1 MKKEPLQSCTALF
14 CATTHINAT
23 LLRELFAEDYKK
35 MKKFNLQEW
44 LEFHKFASNLYAYPY
59 DEQLQIYNINRNA
72 TAVAPFEVWSN
83 MGLRIN
89 GGTRSM
95 TIYDK
100 NGMKKRLFDISQTNG
115 KDIKPWKY
123 NVSYNEY
130 IFDMLDKMYEKN
142 GSETRA
148 DRGEKTFHNN
158 IYDYVFES
166 VYSHPKSPTGQLST
180 ELCELI
186 AETVTYTV
194 CERLNVI
201 EEQYKYDF
209 SNFPVIDENAQ
220 ELVGTVAAVYVNAF
234 CRTAKQLVKT
244 VSLEEAQ
251 GRQAMR
257 QPIVSDDISDFEQKV
272 TVEETTVTDSADIE
286 TENDI
291 SEKEDDRYVVEPD
304 NTVEPEPDYNEF
316 VDVPEKAERLAL
328 TAEQQETVLKQIFQA
343 EYKKVNKQN
352 VVTFYSNNNK
362 ARALIRYT
370 YAVYKGS
377 HAIKIDD
384 LPDVAKWS
392 ATQKGI
398 VLSDSNG
405 AEIDSID
412 WHPSCYV
419 LRELINSD
427 SYIVERTSEI
437 EKTPE
442 AEKETEKYRGN
453 IISASTMKQQR
464 LYSKFVKLFPDFLT
478 DYKYLKFESDL
489 GFMTLS
495 LDKIGS
501 NSVAMAHYYEQ
512 NGDLMVDP
520 EIVFDIDSKNKTL
533 TAVSYQQDGMGIYK
547 TYEQD
552 SDEQDNCNSFVDT
565 WFNNISTQAYRPVR
579 AINLHGKEIT
589 FANVLSMD
597 KNESEDNIKPI
608 SATLIVNIYGG
619 PGAGKSTTALQ
630 LVAELKKLGYHADY
644 VSEVAKEL
652 VYAKDFEHLDGTL
665 KNQSKILSE
674 QKRRLDIMLDN
685 VDVVVTDSPLLLNTV
700 YLKENAPEYIESV
713 FSQYENYNNYNVVVE
728 RDLSVEFEQAGR
740 IHNLEESI
748 KKDGEIN
755 TLLDSHNIDY
765 QRFDRNNLT
774 GILDGIISKINDIKI
789 NESITADNTED
800 EDNTIVISENGV
812 SREYIIEQKRDNIV
826 NVVDKESGEYAVEV
840 DLENRV
846 AVKFISSFSDN
857 QKNQFIEYFKDYDA
871 VYNEESFIQSTAK
884 ALLLGAE
891 TDDDYVII
899 KHIEMI
905 DNDPDNVKEVND
917 ISSEKSF
924 AEQVDEALGGV
935 LPFYTS
941 LKVCDTPQ
949 ILLDVGCEQLP
960 MLYTQKHLKNAILPP
975 DEKNHRHGLEIEQI
989 KRLPELLSYPVMI
1002 IDSPNRKDS
1011 IIVVTSE
1018 VDKSDNPIIAS
1029 IKPNGKGRYEVE
1041 NVSSNF
1047 ITSVYG
1053 RNNFSEYLRR
1063 IVQSDN
1069 LLFCDKQKSQAMFE
1083 RWGEQYSEL
1092 TNNLDFNIII
1102 HQSRNI
1108 VKGMQKE
1115 NNAEQLSFFENSTL
1129 EDTEVEIPFAVG
1141 DEIDYGE
1148 RHYTISKIDKEK
1160 NTVTL
1165 LDYNTGWYPI
1175 SHDEDLSVVIA
1186 EFEAVRE
1193 KEIVESEALAT
1204 KPNNFV
1210 KIDDEGSVD
1219 NGSLSGNFVITDE
1232 QLGVGGPKQ
1241 KFNRNVT
1248 AIQLLKK
1255 IEEENRNITKD
1266 EQQVLSEYVGWGGIP
1281 EAFDKNNSSWS
1292 QEYEQLKNLLT
1303 EEEYQ
1308 NALGSVLNAH
1318 YTQPVVINA
1327 MYTALSELGF
1337 SGGKILEPAAGV
1349 GNFIGCAPENIA
1361 DRSFFTAVEI
1371 DSISGRIAKQLYPES
1386 EVQVCGYENAK
1397 LRAGTFDV
1405 AVGNVPF
1412 GDYSVVDKKYNRDHA
1427 MIHDYFFLKTLEMV
1441 RPNGVIAFITSKGT
1455 MDKQSSKIRKQIDE
1469 KAEFIGAIRLP
1480 NTAFK
1485 ANAGTTVVSDII
1497 FLKKRSFPQTKLSE
1511 WVDTAYNKDGQ
1522 RINQYFINHPEMI
1535 CGELMIKSGP
1545 YGPEMTVDPFSDKSL
1560 KDALSECVENLV
1572 NNTDV
1577 RYTQLS
1583 LRPVAAEADD
1593 TQKQEETLPAPEN
1606 IPDGFYV
1613 SINDNIY
1620 KRNGSVLVEAKRK
1633 SGKAFTEREKGML
1646 TLAIDLARDLRYAV
1660 NIQNTDISDEDYE
1673 KIRISLESKYNYFSI
1688 KYGKITDPNNKL
1700 VYNTLRYVRDDNL
1713 DFLKSIETPKFEKSD
1728 ILLKRTIRPTIKIT
1742 HCDTVEDGFQATL
1755 AEYGYIDL
1763 NHISKITGYKVDECI
1778 NRLNGILMYRD
1789 PDALFSADIKP
1800 ADGWLTADEYL
1811 SGNVVEKLRKAK
1823 LLSSRFPELKVNV
1836 EALEKVQPE
1845 KIKAVDILA
1854 QIGSSWIPEKYIEQF
1869 VEEVFGI
1876 GTVVE
1881 HNTATANW
1889 KLSNKVNGNYHSAT
1903 STEYGT
1909 ADINAMYILEN
1920 SLNLRDSTVWRDK
1933 RDELGHLVYDDKGN
1947 KVREKDVEK
1956 TIAANHKSE
1965 KIKEKFKEWVWT
1977 DAYRTQDLENIY
1989 NAKYNTERART
2000 YDGSHLFFAGM
2011 TSSIQL
2017 ANHQKNAVARVLY
2030 GGNTLLAHVVG
2041 AGKTFEMTAAA
2052 MEMRRIGAANKPL
2065 FIVPNHLI
2073 GQWGKEF
2080 LTLYP
2085 DANILL
2091 ATSEDFEKSRRKAF
2105 VNRIATGDYDAVI
2118 MGYSTFAKISI
2129 SPEKRKEYYQQQIDE
2144 LIDII
2149 QSSDDDDDLSVKDA
2163 QKKKKQLETRLKNLE
2178 YDTEQ
2183 DDNIYFENLGVDALF
2198 VDEAHNFKNL
2208 SINTKLSRIAGIQTT
2223 ESKRSED
2230 LLLKIQYIKEK
2241 QNGLDRGIVFATGTP
2256 ISNSLT
2262 EMYIMKRYLEP
2273 DYLREKG
2280 LQHFDSWVAD
2290 FAEVTT
2296 NIELSPTGNSWRAK
2310 KRCSTF
2316 KNLPELMNIYRR
2328 VADIQTAETLKLPVP
2343 KLKNGKYTIC
2353 LTKPSEEQKQ
2363 FIFDCGERAEEV
2375 HQKRVDPSK
2384 DNMLKITNDGKM
2396 CALDMR
2402 LVDPTVEDNPDS
2414 KVNMAVNNIFNK
2426 WEETREDSLTQVVF
2440 LDRSTPSKGFNLY
2453 DDIKSKLIALGIPE
2467 EEIKFIHD
2475 AKNDKEKVKLFEDV
2489 NEGRVRILIGST
2501 EKMGAGTNIQK
2512 KLCALHHIDVPWRPS
2527 DIEQREGR
2535 ILRQGNDCKEVEI
2548 FRYAT
2553 EGTFDSY
2560 SWQTI
2565 EYKQKFISQVMTN
2578 KPLGRSIDDV
2588 DEAALNYAEIKSL
2601 ATGDPRIKRQLE
2613 LSTQVDN
2620 LRREKAEFE
2629 ADRMKA
2635 REEITFTIP
2644 TQIKRAE
2651 KFIEIF
2657 DNAVEY
2663 SKQYPRSENFCVEIV
2678 DNKITDREEAGKAVK
2693 ALRKVGGE
2701 EPIDVCDYRGF
2712 KIQIQYSSLG
2722 GYGSF
2727 KTIVSHE
2734 NATLFTSLGVSNT
2747 DVFDNIDNAIDV
2759 DMPQL
2764 LSKHKDELEI
2774 AQKNMQKSKEI
2785 AEREFPKLKEYQEKR
2800 EELNK
2805 LTSEIGLNDNSGD
2818 MDIVFKQD
2826 AVTSVIDKS
2835 YIRDNS
2841 GTIIAKYTYSVPE
2854 SFVER
2859 LYNDDD
2865 SLSLEYGNLS
2875 EYVKSIHGDN
2885 RFYEKSKKARKIV
2898 DDDIPAVDDTLL
2910 LTLKQ
2915 CRAIVLEEDS
2925 EFLTLQGVKS
2935 NGEHIKVGTFDY
2947 DYQTYQTLSSV
2958 GKIYSEKLG
2967 IPFGDEDIA
2976 TSRSRGI

>member
-1 MKKEPLQSCTALF
+1 
-14 CATTHINAT
+14 
-23 LLRELFAEDYKK
+23 

-83 MGLRIN
+83 IGLRIN

-100 NGMKKRLFDISQTNG
+100 NGIKKHLFDVSQTNG

-209 SNFPVIDENAQ
+209 SNFPVINENAQ
-220 ELVGTVAAVYVNAF
+220 ELVGTVAAVYVNVF

-257 QPIVSDDISDFEQKV
+257 KPIVNDDISEFEQKV
-272 TVEETTVTDSADIE
+272 TVEETTVTDNADIE

-304 NTVEPEPDYNEF
+304 DTVEPEPDYNEF
-316 VDVPEKAERLAL
+316 VEVPEKAERLTL

-343 EYKKVNKQN
+343 DYKKVNKQA
-352 VVTFYSNNNK
+352 VIKFYNINK
-362 ARALIRYT
+362 SAKVLMRYT

-377 HAIKIDD
+377 HPIELAEM
-384 LPDVAKWS
+384 PDVVKWS
-392 ATQKGI
+392 ATSKG
-398 VLSDSNG
+398 VVFADANG
-405 AEIDSID
+405 AELYCVN
-412 WHPSCYV
+412 WRTACGYV
-419 LRELINSD
+419 KQLIRDNEYAISNT
-427 SYIVERTSEI
+427 IEATSEK
-437 EKTPE
+437 E
-442 AEKETEKYRGN
+442 EKETEKYRGN

-464 LYSKFVKLFPDFLT
+464 LYSKFVELFPDFLT
-478 DYKYLKFESDL
+478 DYKYLKLESDL

-547 TYEQD
+547 TYEPD

-565 WFNNISTQAYRPVR
+565 WFNNISTQAYKPVR
-579 AINLHGKEIT
+579 AINIHEKEIT

-597 KNESEDNIKPI
+597 KNES
-608 SATLIVNIYGG
+608 
-619 PGAGKSTTALQ
+619 
-630 LVAELKKLGYHADY
+630 
-644 VSEVAKEL
+644 
-652 VYAKDFEHLDGTL
+652 
-665 KNQSKILSE
+665 
-674 QKRRLDIMLDN
+674 
-685 VDVVVTDSPLLLNTV
+685 
-700 YLKENAPEYIESV
+700 
-713 FSQYENYNNYNVVVE
+713 
-728 RDLSVEFEQAGR
+728 
-740 IHNLEESI
+740 
-748 KKDGEIN
+748 
-755 TLLDSHNIDY
+755 
-765 QRFDRNNLT
+765 
-774 GILDGIISKINDIKI
+774 
-789 NESITADNTED
+789 

-826 NVVDKESGEYAVEV
+826 NVVEKESGEYAVEV

-857 QKNQFIEYFKDYDA
+857 QKNQFFEYFKDYDA
-871 VYNEESFIQSTAK
+871 VYNKESFIQSTAK

-905 DNDPDNVKEVND
+905 DNDPDNIKVVDDNG
-917 ISSEKSF
+917 SEKSF

-975 DEKNHRHGLEIEQI
+975 DERNHRHGLEIEQI

-1053 RNNFSEYLRR
+1053 RNNFPEFFRR

-1108 VKGMQKE
+1108 VKGMQQE

-1175 SHDEDLSVVIA
+1175 SHDEDLSMVIA

-1210 KIDDEGSVD
+1210 KIDDEGSV
-1219 NGSLSGNFVITDE
+1219 NSGSLSENFVITDE
-1232 QLGVGGPKQ
+1232 QLGIGGPKQ

-1308 NALGSVLNAH
+1308 NAIGSVLNAH

-1511 WVDTAYNKDGQ
+1511 WVDTAYNEDGQ

-1535 CGELMIKSGP
+1535 CGELKIKSGP

-1593 TQKQEETLPAPEN
+1593 TQKQEEALPAPEN

-1646 TLAIDLARDLRYAV
+1646 TLAIDLAKDLRYAV

-1673 KIRISLESKYNYFSI
+1673 KIRISLESKYNYFSV

-1728 ILLKRTIRPTIKIT
+1728 ILLKRTIRPSIKIT

-1789 PDALFSADIKP
+1789 PDEFFYADIKP
-1800 ADGWLTADEYL
+1800 TDGWLTADEYL

-1889 KLSNKVNGNYHSAT
+1889 KLSNKVNGNYHSST

-1956 TIAANHKSE
+1956 TIAANHKAE
-1965 KIKEKFKEWVWT
+1965 KIKETFKEWVWT

-1989 NAKYNTERART
+1989 NSKYNTERART

-2011 TSSIQL
+2011 TSSIEL
-2017 ANHQKNAVARVLY
+2017 ADHQKNAVARVLY

-2149 QSSDDDDDLSVKDA
+2149 QSSDDDDNLSVKDA

-2178 YDTEQ
+2178 FDTEQ

-2262 EMYIMKRYLEP
+2262 EMYVMKKYLEP

-2316 KNLPELMNIYRR
+2316 KNLPELMSIYRR

-2353 LTKPSEEQKQ
+2353 LTKPSEEQKL

-2426 WEETREDSLTQVVF
+2426 WEETKDDSLTQVVF

-2453 DDIKSKLIALGIPE
+2453 DDIKSKLIALGVPE

-2535 ILRQGNDCKEVEI
+2535 ILRQENDCKEVEI

-2629 ADRMKA
+2629 ADRMRA

-2764 LSKHKDELEI
+2764 LSIHKEELEI

-2841 GTIIAKYTYSVPE
+2841 GTIIAKFTYSVPE
-2854 SFVER
+2854 SYIEKI
-2859 LYNDDD
+2859 YNDDD
-2865 SLSLEYGNLS
+2865 NLSLEYGSLQ
-2875 EYVKSIHGDN
+2875 EYVKSVQGDN

-2898 DDDIPAVDDTLL
+2898 DDDIPAVDDTMF

-2925 EFLTLQGVKS
+2925 ELLTLQGVKS

-2958 GKIYSEKLG
+2958 GKLYSEKLG

-2976 TSRSRGI
+2976 ASRNRGI

>member
-1 MKKEPLQSCTALF
+1 
-14 CATTHINAT
+14 
-23 LLRELFAEDYKK
+23 

-83 MGLRIN
+83 IGLRIN

-100 NGMKKRLFDISQTNG
+100 NGIKKHLFDVSQTNG

-209 SNFPVIDENAQ
+209 SNFSVINENAQ
-220 ELVGTVAAVYVNAF
+220 ELVGTVAAVYVNVF

-257 QPIVSDDISDFEQKV
+257 KPIVNDDISEFEQKV
-272 TVEETTVTDSADIE
+272 TVEETTVTDNADIE

-304 NTVEPEPDYNEF
+304 DTVEPEPDYNEF
-316 VDVPEKAERLAL
+316 VEVPEKAEHLTL

-343 EYKKVNKQN
+343 DYKKVNKQA
-352 VVTFYSNNNK
+352 VIKFYNINK
-362 ARALIRYT
+362 SAKVLMRYT

-377 HAIKIDD
+377 HPIELAEM
-384 LPDVAKWS
+384 PDVVKWS
-392 ATQKGI
+392 ATSKG
-398 VLSDSNG
+398 VVFADANG
-405 AEIDSID
+405 AELYCVN
-412 WHPSCYV
+412 WRTACGYV
-419 LRELINSD
+419 KQLIRDNEYAISNT
-427 SYIVERTSEI
+427 IEATSEK
-437 EKTPE
+437 E
-442 AEKETEKYRGN
+442 EKETEKYRGN

-464 LYSKFVKLFPDFLT
+464 LYSKFVELFPDFLT
-478 DYKYLKFESDL
+478 DYKYLKLESDL

-547 TYEQD
+547 TYEPD

-565 WFNNISTQAYRPVR
+565 WFNNISTQAYKPVR
-579 AINLHGKEIT
+579 AINIHGKEIT
-589 FANVLSMD
+589 FANVLPMD
-597 KNESEDNIKPI
+597 KNES
-608 SATLIVNIYGG
+608 
-619 PGAGKSTTALQ
+619 
-630 LVAELKKLGYHADY
+630 
-644 VSEVAKEL
+644 
-652 VYAKDFEHLDGTL
+652 
-665 KNQSKILSE
+665 
-674 QKRRLDIMLDN
+674 
-685 VDVVVTDSPLLLNTV
+685 
-700 YLKENAPEYIESV
+700 
-713 FSQYENYNNYNVVVE
+713 
-728 RDLSVEFEQAGR
+728 
-740 IHNLEESI
+740 
-748 KKDGEIN
+748 
-755 TLLDSHNIDY
+755 
-765 QRFDRNNLT
+765 
-774 GILDGIISKINDIKI
+774 
-789 NESITADNTED
+789 

-826 NVVDKESGEYAVEV
+826 NVVEKESGEYAVEV

-857 QKNQFIEYFKDYDA
+857 QKNQFFEYFKDYDA
-871 VYNEESFIQSTAK
+871 VYNKESFIQSTAK

-905 DNDPDNVKEVND
+905 DNDPDNIKVVDDNG
-917 ISSEKSF
+917 SEKSF
-924 AEQVDEALGGV
+924 AEQFDEALGGV

-989 KRLPELLSYPVMI
+989 KRLPELLSHPVMI

-1029 IKPNGKGRYEVE
+1029 IKPNGEGRYEVE

-1053 RNNFSEYLRR
+1053 RNNFSEYFRR

-1108 VKGMQKE
+1108 VKGMQQE

-1175 SHDEDLSVVIA
+1175 SYDEDLSMVIA

-1210 KIDDEGSVD
+1210 KIDDEGSV
-1219 NGSLSGNFVITDE
+1219 NSGSLSENFVITDE
-1232 QLGVGGPKQ
+1232 QLGIGGPKQ

-1308 NALGSVLNAH
+1308 NAIGSVLNAH

-1485 ANAGTTVVSDII
+1485 ATAGTTVVSDII

-1511 WVDTAYNKDGQ
+1511 WVDTAYNEDGQ

-1535 CGELMIKSGP
+1535 CGELKIKSGP

-1593 TQKQEETLPAPEN
+1593 TQKQEEALPAPEN

-1646 TLAIDLARDLRYAV
+1646 TLAIDLAKDLRYAV

-1673 KIRISLESKYNYFSI
+1673 KIRISLESKYNYFSV

-1728 ILLKRTIRPTIKIT
+1728 ILLKRTIRPSIKIT

-1789 PDALFSADIKP
+1789 PDEFFSADIKP
-1800 ADGWLTADEYL
+1800 TDGWLTADEYL

-1889 KLSNKVNGNYHSAT
+1889 KLSNKVNGNYHSST

-1909 ADINAMYILEN
+1909 VDINAMYILEN

-1956 TIAANHKSE
+1956 TIAANHKAE
-1965 KIKEKFKEWVWT
+1965 KIKETFKEWVWT

-2017 ANHQKNAVARVLY
+2017 ADHQKNAVARVLY

-2149 QSSDDDDDLSVKDA
+2149 QSSDDDDNLSVKDA

-2262 EMYIMKRYLEP
+2262 EMYVMKKYLEP

-2316 KNLPELMNIYRR
+2316 KNLPELMSIYRR

-2353 LTKPSEEQKQ
+2353 LTKPSEEQKL

-2426 WEETREDSLTQVVF
+2426 WEETKDDSLTQVVF

-2453 DDIKSKLIALGIPE
+2453 DDIKSKLIALGVPE

-2629 ADRMKA
+2629 ADRMRA

-2764 LSKHKDELEI
+2764 LSIHKEELEI

-2841 GTIIAKYTYSVPE
+2841 GTIIAKFTYSVPE
-2854 SFVER
+2854 SYIEKI
-2859 LYNDDD
+2859 YNDDD
-2865 SLSLEYGNLS
+2865 NLSLEYGSLQ
-2875 EYVKSIHGDN
+2875 EYVKSVQGDN

-2898 DDDIPAVDDTLL
+2898 DDDIPAVDDTMF

-2925 EFLTLQGVKS
+2925 ELLTLQGVKS

-2958 GKIYSEKLG
+2958 GKLYSEKLG

-2976 TSRSRGI
+2976 ASRNRGI

>member
-1 MKKEPLQSCTALF
+1 
-14 CATTHINAT
+14 
-23 LLRELFAEDYKK
+23 

-83 MGLRIN
+83 IGLRIN

-100 NGMKKRLFDISQTNG
+100 NGIKKYLFDVSQTNG

-209 SNFPVIDENAQ
+209 SNFPVINENAQ
-220 ELVGTVAAVYVNAF
+220 ELVGTVAAVYVNVF

-257 QPIVSDDISDFEQKV
+257 KPIVNDDISEFEQKV
-272 TVEETTVTDSADIE
+272 TVEETTVTDNADIE

-304 NTVEPEPDYNEF
+304 DTVEPEPDYNEF
-316 VDVPEKAERLAL
+316 VEVPEKAERLTL

-343 EYKKVNKQN
+343 DYKKVNKQA
-352 VVTFYSNNNK
+352 VIKFYNINK
-362 ARALIRYT
+362 SAKVLMRYT

-377 HAIKIDD
+377 HPIEIAEM
-384 LPDVAKWS
+384 PDVVKWS
-392 ATQKGI
+392 ATSKG
-398 VLSDSNG
+398 VVFADANG
-405 AEIDSID
+405 AELYCVN
-412 WHPSCYV
+412 WRTACGYV
-419 LRELINSD
+419 KQLIRDND
-427 SYIVERTSEI
+427 IEATSEK
-437 EKTPE
+437 E
-442 AEKETEKYRGN
+442 EKETEKYRGN

-464 LYSKFVKLFPDFLT
+464 LYSKFVELFPDFLT
-478 DYKYLKFESDL
+478 DYKYLKLESDL

-533 TAVSYQQDGMGIYK
+533 TAISYQQDGMSIYK
-547 TYEQD
+547 TYEPD

-565 WFNNISTQAYRPVR
+565 WFNNISTQAYRPVK
-579 AINLHGKEIT
+579 AINIHGKEIT

-597 KNESEDNIKPI
+597 KNEN
-608 SATLIVNIYGG
+608 
-619 PGAGKSTTALQ
+619 
-630 LVAELKKLGYHADY
+630 
-644 VSEVAKEL
+644 
-652 VYAKDFEHLDGTL
+652 
-665 KNQSKILSE
+665 
-674 QKRRLDIMLDN
+674 
-685 VDVVVTDSPLLLNTV
+685 
-700 YLKENAPEYIESV
+700 
-713 FSQYENYNNYNVVVE
+713 
-728 RDLSVEFEQAGR
+728 
-740 IHNLEESI
+740 
-748 KKDGEIN
+748 
-755 TLLDSHNIDY
+755 
-765 QRFDRNNLT
+765 
-774 GILDGIISKINDIKI
+774 
-789 NESITADNTED
+789 

-857 QKNQFIEYFKDYDA
+857 QKNQFFECFKDYDA
-871 VYNEESFIQSTAK
+871 VYNKESFIQSTAK

-905 DNDPDNVKEVND
+905 DNDPDNIKVVDDNG
-917 ISSEKSF
+917 SEKSF
-924 AEQVDEALGGV
+924 AEQVDDVFAGNANR
-935 LPFYTS
+935 YND

-960 MLYTQKHLKNAILPP
+960 MFYTQKHLKEAIKQ
-975 DEKNHRHGLEIEQI
+975 KNGHTHAHGLTVEQLKLI
-989 KRLPELLSYPVMI
+989 PKLLQEPVMI
-1002 IDSPNRKDS
+1002 MDSVSKSDS
-1011 IIVVTSE
+1011 IVAITSE
-1018 VDKSDNPIIAS
+1018 VDSDKAPIIVS
-1029 IKPNGKGRYEVE
+1029 IKPNGNGKYEMKTLD
-1041 NVSSNF
+1041 SNF
-1047 ITSVYG
+1047 ITSIYG
-1053 RNNFSEYLRR
+1053 RDNFGNFVER
-1063 IVQSDN
+1063 VTKSDN
-1069 LLFCDKQKSQAMFE
+1069 VLYYNKEKSQ
-1083 RWGEQYSEL
+1083 EL
-1092 TNNLDFNIII
+1092 FSVLGLQSSQGLNALDSNVII

-1108 VKGMQKE
+1108 VKGMQQE

-1175 SHDEDLSVVIA
+1175 SHDEDLSMVIA

-1210 KIDDEGSVD
+1210 KIDDEGSV
-1219 NGSLSGNFVITDE
+1219 NSGSLSENFVITDE
-1232 QLGVGGPKQ
+1232 QLGIGGPKQ

-1308 NALGSVLNAH
+1308 NAIGSVLNAH

-1327 MYTALSELGF
+1327 MYTVLSELGF

-1511 WVDTAYNKDGQ
+1511 WVDTAYNEDGQ

-1535 CGELMIKSGP
+1535 CGELKIKSGP

-1583 LRPVAAEADD
+1583 LRPIAAEADD
-1593 TQKQEETLPAPEN
+1593 TQKQEEVLPAPEN

-1646 TLAIDLARDLRYAV
+1646 TLAIDLAKDLRYAV

-1673 KIRISLESKYNYFSI
+1673 KIRINLESKYNYFSV

-1728 ILLKRTIRPTIKIT
+1728 ILLKRTIRPSIKIT

-1789 PDALFSADIKP
+1789 PDEFFSADIKP
-1800 ADGWLTADEYL
+1800 TDGWLTADEYL

-1889 KLSNKVNGNYHSAT
+1889 KLSNKVNGNYHSST

-1956 TIAANHKSE
+1956 TIAANHKAE
-1965 KIKEKFKEWVWT
+1965 KIKETFKEWVWT

-1989 NAKYNTERART
+1989 NSKYNTERART

-2011 TSSIQL
+2011 TSSIEL
-2017 ANHQKNAVARVLY
+2017 ADHQKNAVARVLY

-2149 QSSDDDDDLSVKDA
+2149 QSSDDDDNLSVKDA

-2262 EMYIMKRYLEP
+2262 EMYVMKKYLEP

-2316 KNLPELMNIYRR
+2316 KNLPELMSIYRR

-2353 LTKPSEEQKQ
+2353 LTKPSEEQKL

-2426 WEETREDSLTQVVF
+2426 WEETKDDSLTQVVF

-2453 DDIKSKLIALGIPE
+2453 DDIKSKLIALGVPE

-2489 NEGRVRILIGST
+2489 NEGRVRIFIGST

-2629 ADRMKA
+2629 ADRMRA

-2764 LSKHKDELEI
+2764 LSIHKEELEI

-2841 GTIIAKYTYSVPE
+2841 GTIIAKFTYSVPE
-2854 SFVER
+2854 SYIEKI
-2859 LYNDDD
+2859 YNDDD
-2865 SLSLEYGNLS
+2865 NLSLEYGSLQ
-2875 EYVKSIHGDN
+2875 EYVKSVQGDN

-2898 DDDIPAVDDTLL
+2898 DDDIPAVDDTMF

-2925 EFLTLQGVKS
+2925 ELLTLQGVKS

-2958 GKIYSEKLG
+2958 GKLYSEKLG

-2976 TSRSRGI
+2976 ASRNRGI

>member
-1 MKKEPLQSCTALF
+1 
-14 CATTHINAT
+14 
-23 LLRELFAEDYKK
+23 

-83 MGLRIN
+83 IGLRIN

-100 NGMKKRLFDISQTNG
+100 NGIKKHLFDVSQTNG

-209 SNFPVIDENAQ
+209 SNFPVINENAQ
-220 ELVGTVAAVYVNAF
+220 ELVGTVAAVYVNVF

-257 QPIVSDDISDFEQKV
+257 KPIVNDDISEFEQKV
-272 TVEETTVTDSADIE
+272 TVEETTVTDNADIE

-304 NTVEPEPDYNEF
+304 DTVEPEPDYNEF
-316 VDVPEKAERLAL
+316 VEVPEKAERLTL

-343 EYKKVNKQN
+343 DYKKVNKQA
-352 VVTFYSNNNK
+352 VIKFYNINK
-362 ARALIRYT
+362 SAKVLMRYT

-377 HAIKIDD
+377 HPIELAEM
-384 LPDVAKWS
+384 PDVVKWS
-392 ATQKGI
+392 ATSKG
-398 VLSDSNG
+398 VVFADANG
-405 AEIDSID
+405 AELYCVN
-412 WHPSCYV
+412 WRTACGYV
-419 LRELINSD
+419 KQLIRDNEYAISNT
-427 SYIVERTSEI
+427 IEATSEK
-437 EKTPE
+437 E
-442 AEKETEKYRGN
+442 EKETEKYRGN

-464 LYSKFVKLFPDFLT
+464 LYSKFVELFPDFLT
-478 DYKYLKFESDL
+478 NYKYLKLESNL

-501 NSVAMAHYYEQ
+501 NSVAMAHYYDQ

-533 TAVSYQQDGMGIYK
+533 TAISYQQDGMSIYK
-547 TYEQD
+547 TYEPD

-565 WFNNISTQAYRPVR
+565 WFNNISTQAYRPVK
-579 AINLHGKEIT
+579 AINIHGKEIT

-597 KNESEDNIKPI
+597 KNEN
-608 SATLIVNIYGG
+608 
-619 PGAGKSTTALQ
+619 
-630 LVAELKKLGYHADY
+630 
-644 VSEVAKEL
+644 
-652 VYAKDFEHLDGTL
+652 
-665 KNQSKILSE
+665 
-674 QKRRLDIMLDN
+674 
-685 VDVVVTDSPLLLNTV
+685 
-700 YLKENAPEYIESV
+700 
-713 FSQYENYNNYNVVVE
+713 
-728 RDLSVEFEQAGR
+728 
-740 IHNLEESI
+740 
-748 KKDGEIN
+748 
-755 TLLDSHNIDY
+755 
-765 QRFDRNNLT
+765 
-774 GILDGIISKINDIKI
+774 
-789 NESITADNTED
+789 

-826 NVVDKESGEYAVEV
+826 NVIDKESGEYAVEV

-857 QKNQFIEYFKDYDA
+857 QKNQFFDYLKDYDA
-871 VYNEESFIQSTAK
+871 VYNKESFIQSTAK

-924 AEQVDEALGGV
+924 AEQVDDV
-935 LPFYTS
+935 LAGNANRYND

-960 MLYTQKHLKNAILPP
+960 MLYTQKHLKKVVQPKDL
-975 DEKNHRHGLEIEQI
+975 EKHTHGLTTEQI
-989 KRLPELLSYPVMI
+989 KKLPEWLADPVMI
-1002 IDSPNRKDS
+1002 YDSLSRQDS
-1011 IIVVTSE
+1011 LVVVTSE
-1018 VDKSDNPIIAS
+1018 IDIDNDPIIVS
-1029 IKPNGKGRYEVE
+1029 VRPSGNGNYNLRRV
-1041 NVSSNF
+1041 NSNF

-1053 RNNFSEYLRR
+1053 RENFDRHLELEL
-1063 IVQSDN
+1063 QADN
-1069 LLFCDKQKSQAMFE
+1069 ILYINKQKSQ
-1083 RWGEQYSEL
+1083 EL
-1092 TNNLDFNIII
+1092 FSVLRLQFSQGLNALDSNVII

-1108 VKGMQKE
+1108 VKGMQQE

-1175 SHDEDLSVVIA
+1175 SHDEDLSMVIA

-1210 KIDDEGSVD
+1210 KIDDEGSV
-1219 NGSLSGNFVITDE
+1219 NSGSLSENFVITDE

-1308 NALGSVLNAH
+1308 NAIGSVLNAH

-1412 GDYSVVDKKYNRDHA
+1412 GDYSVVDKKYNHDHA

-1511 WVDTAYNKDGQ
+1511 WVDTGYNEDGQ

-1535 CGELMIKSGP
+1535 CGELKIKSGP

-1583 LRPVAAEADD
+1583 LKPVAAEADD
-1593 TQKQEETLPAPEN
+1593 TQKQEEALPAPEN

-1646 TLAIDLARDLRYAV
+1646 TLAIDLAKDLRYAV

-1673 KIRISLESKYNYFSI
+1673 KIRINLESKYNYFSV

-1728 ILLKRTIRPTIKIT
+1728 ILLKRTIRPSIKIT

-1789 PDALFSADIKP
+1789 PDELFSAEIKST
-1800 ADGWLTADEYL
+1800 DGWLTADEYL

-1889 KLSNKVNGNYHSAT
+1889 KLSNKVNGNYHSST

-1956 TIAANHKSE
+1956 TIAANHKAE
-1965 KIKEKFKEWVWT
+1965 KIKETFKEWVWT

-2011 TSSIQL
+2011 TSSIEL
-2017 ANHQKNAVARVLY
+2017 ADHQKNAVARVLY

-2149 QSSDDDDDLSVKDA
+2149 QSSYDDDNLSVKDA

-2178 YDTEQ
+2178 FDTEQ

-2262 EMYIMKRYLEP
+2262 EMYVMKKYLEP

-2316 KNLPELMNIYRR
+2316 KNLPELMSIYRR

-2353 LTKPSEEQKQ
+2353 LTKPSEEQKL

-2426 WEETREDSLTQVVF
+2426 WEETKDDSLTQVVF

-2663 SKQYPRSENFCVEIV
+2663 SKQYPRSENFCIEIV

-2764 LSKHKDELEI
+2764 LSKHKEELEI
-2774 AQKNMQKSKEI
+2774 AQKNMQKSKER

-2800 EELNK
+2800 EELNQ

-2841 GTIIAKYTYSVPE
+2841 GTIIAKFTYSVPE
-2854 SFVER
+2854 SYIEKI
-2859 LYNDDD
+2859 YNDDD
-2865 SLSLEYGNLS
+2865 NLSLEYGSLQ
-2875 EYVKSIHGDN
+2875 EYVKSVQGDN

-2898 DDDIPAVDDTLL
+2898 DDDIPAVDDTMF
-2910 LTLKQ
+2910 LTFKQ

-2925 EFLTLQGVKS
+2925 ELLTLQGVKS

-2958 GKIYSEKLG
+2958 GKLYSEKLG

-2976 TSRSRGI
+2976 ASRNRRI

>member
-1 MKKEPLQSCTALF
+1 
-14 CATTHINAT
+14 
-23 LLRELFAEDYKK
+23 

-83 MGLRIN
+83 IGLRIN

-100 NGMKKRLFDISQTNG
+100 NGIKKHLFDVSQTNG

-209 SNFPVIDENAQ
+209 SNFPVINENAQ
-220 ELVGTVAAVYVNAF
+220 ELVGTVAAVYVNVF

-257 QPIVSDDISDFEQKV
+257 KPIVNDDISEFEQKV
-272 TVEETTVTDSADIE
+272 TVEETTVTDNADIE

-304 NTVEPEPDYNEF
+304 DTVEPEPDYNEF
-316 VDVPEKAERLAL
+316 VEVPEKAERLTL

-343 EYKKVNKQN
+343 DYKKVNKQA
-352 VVTFYSNNNK
+352 VIKFYNINK
-362 ARALIRYT
+362 SAKVLMRYT

-377 HAIKIDD
+377 HPIELAEM
-384 LPDVAKWS
+384 PDVVKWS
-392 ATQKGI
+392 ATSKG
-398 VLSDSNG
+398 VVFADANG
-405 AEIDSID
+405 AELYCVN
-412 WHPSCYV
+412 WRTACGYV
-419 LRELINSD
+419 KQLIRDNEYAISNT
-427 SYIVERTSEI
+427 IEATSEK
-437 EKTPE
+437 E
-442 AEKETEKYRGN
+442 EKETEKYRGN

-464 LYSKFVKLFPDFLT
+464 LYSKFVNLFPDFLT
-478 DYKYLKFESDL
+478 DYKYLKLESDL

-533 TAVSYQQDGMGIYK
+533 TAMSYQQDGMSIYK
-547 TYEQD
+547 TYEPD

-565 WFNNISTQAYRPVR
+565 WFNNISTQAYRPVK
-579 AINLHGKEIT
+579 AINIHGKEIT

-597 KNESEDNIKPI
+597 KNEN
-608 SATLIVNIYGG
+608 
-619 PGAGKSTTALQ
+619 
-630 LVAELKKLGYHADY
+630 
-644 VSEVAKEL
+644 
-652 VYAKDFEHLDGTL
+652 
-665 KNQSKILSE
+665 
-674 QKRRLDIMLDN
+674 
-685 VDVVVTDSPLLLNTV
+685 
-700 YLKENAPEYIESV
+700 
-713 FSQYENYNNYNVVVE
+713 
-728 RDLSVEFEQAGR
+728 
-740 IHNLEESI
+740 
-748 KKDGEIN
+748 
-755 TLLDSHNIDY
+755 
-765 QRFDRNNLT
+765 
-774 GILDGIISKINDIKI
+774 
-789 NESITADNTED
+789 

-857 QKNQFIEYFKDYDA
+857 QKNQFFEYFKDYDA
-871 VYNEESFIQSTAK
+871 VYNKESFIQSTAK

-905 DNDPDNVKEVND
+905 DNDPDNIKVVDDNG
-917 ISSEKSF
+917 SEKSF

-989 KRLPELLSYPVMI
+989 KKLPELLSHPVMI

-1018 VDKSDNPIIAS
+1018 VDKSDNPIIVS

-1053 RNNFSEYLRR
+1053 RNNFSEYFRK

-1108 VKGMQKE
+1108 VKGMQQE

-1175 SHDEDLSVVIA
+1175 SHDEDLSMVIA

-1210 KIDDEGSVD
+1210 KIDDEGSFN
-1219 NGSLSGNFVITDE
+1219 NGSSSENFVITDE

-1308 NALGSVLNAH
+1308 NAIGSVLNAH

-1427 MIHDYFFLKTLEMV
+1427 MIHDYFFLKTLEMI

-1511 WVDTAYNKDGQ
+1511 WVDTAYNEDGQ

-1535 CGELMIKSGP
+1535 CGELKIKSGP

-1593 TQKQEETLPAPEN
+1593 TQKQEEALPAPEN

-1646 TLAIDLARDLRYAV
+1646 TLAIDLAKDLRYAV

-1673 KIRISLESKYNYFSI
+1673 KIRISLESKYNYFSV

-1728 ILLKRTIRPTIKIT
+1728 ILLKRTIRPSIKIT

-1789 PDALFSADIKP
+1789 PDELFSAEIKP
-1800 ADGWLTADEYL
+1800 TDGWLTADEYL

-1889 KLSNKVNGNYHSAT
+1889 KLSNKVNGNYHSST

-1956 TIAANHKSE
+1956 TIAANHKAE
-1965 KIKEKFKEWVWT
+1965 KIKETFKEWVWT

-1989 NAKYNTERART
+1989 NSKYNTERART

-2011 TSSIQL
+2011 TSSIEL
-2017 ANHQKNAVARVLY
+2017 ADHQKNAVARVLY

-2149 QSSDDDDDLSVKDA
+2149 QSSDDDDNLSVKDA

-2262 EMYIMKRYLEP
+2262 EMYVMKKYLEP

-2310 KRCSTF
+2310 KRCSMF

-2353 LTKPSEEQKQ
+2353 LTKPSEEQKL

-2426 WEETREDSLTQVVF
+2426 WEETKDDSLTQVVF

-2453 DDIKSKLIALGIPE
+2453 DDIKEKLIALGIPE

-2764 LSKHKDELEI
+2764 LSIHKEELEI

-2841 GTIIAKYTYSVPE
+2841 GTIIAKFTYSVPE
-2854 SFVER
+2854 SYIEKI
-2859 LYNDDD
+2859 YNDDD
-2865 SLSLEYGNLS
+2865 NLSLEYGSLQ
-2875 EYVKSIHGDN
+2875 EYVKSVQGDN

-2898 DDDIPAVDDTLL
+2898 DDDIPAVDDTMF

-2925 EFLTLQGVKS
+2925 ELLTLQGVKS

-2958 GKIYSEKLG
+2958 GKLYSEKLG

-2976 TSRSRGI
+2976 ASRNRGI

>member
-1 MKKEPLQSCTALF
+1 
-14 CATTHINAT
+14 
-23 LLRELFAEDYKK
+23 

-83 MGLRIN
+83 IGLRIN

-100 NGMKKRLFDISQTNG
+100 NGIKKHLFDVSQTNG

-209 SNFPVIDENAQ
+209 SNFPVINENAQ
-220 ELVGTVAAVYVNAF
+220 ELVGTVAAVYVNVF

-257 QPIVSDDISDFEQKV
+257 KPIVNDDISEFEQKV
-272 TVEETTVTDSADIE
+272 TVEETTVTDNADIE

-304 NTVEPEPDYNEF
+304 DTVEPEPDYNEF
-316 VDVPEKAERLAL
+316 VEVPEKAERLTL

-343 EYKKVNKQN
+343 DYKKVNKQA
-352 VVTFYSNNNK
+352 VIKFYNINK
-362 ARALIRYT
+362 SAKVLMRYT

-377 HAIKIDD
+377 HPIELAEM
-384 LPDVAKWS
+384 PDVVKWS
-392 ATQKGI
+392 ATSKG
-398 VLSDSNG
+398 VVFADANG
-405 AEIDSID
+405 AELYCVN
-412 WHPSCYV
+412 WRTACGYV
-419 LRELINSD
+419 KQLIRDNEYAISNT
-427 SYIVERTSEI
+427 IEATSEK
-437 EKTPE
+437 E
-442 AEKETEKYRGN
+442 EKETEKYRGN

-464 LYSKFVKLFPDFLT
+464 LYSKFVELFPDFLT
-478 DYKYLKFESDL
+478 NYKYLKLESDL

-533 TAVSYQQDGMGIYK
+533 TAISYQQDGMSIYK
-547 TYEQD
+547 TYEPD

-565 WFNNISTQAYRPVR
+565 WFNNISTQAYRPVK
-579 AINLHGKEIT
+579 AINIHGKEIT

-597 KNESEDNIKPI
+597 KNEN
-608 SATLIVNIYGG
+608 
-619 PGAGKSTTALQ
+619 
-630 LVAELKKLGYHADY
+630 
-644 VSEVAKEL
+644 
-652 VYAKDFEHLDGTL
+652 
-665 KNQSKILSE
+665 
-674 QKRRLDIMLDN
+674 
-685 VDVVVTDSPLLLNTV
+685 
-700 YLKENAPEYIESV
+700 
-713 FSQYENYNNYNVVVE
+713 
-728 RDLSVEFEQAGR
+728 
-740 IHNLEESI
+740 
-748 KKDGEIN
+748 
-755 TLLDSHNIDY
+755 
-765 QRFDRNNLT
+765 
-774 GILDGIISKINDIKI
+774 
-789 NESITADNTED
+789 

-857 QKNQFIEYFKDYDA
+857 QKNQFFEYFKDYDA
-871 VYNEESFIQSTAK
+871 VYNKESFIQSTAK

-905 DNDPDNVKEVND
+905 DNDPDNIKVVDDNG
-917 ISSEKSF
+917 SEKSF
-924 AEQVDEALGGV
+924 AEQVDDVFAGNANR
-935 LPFYTS
+935 YND

-960 MLYTQKHLKNAILPP
+960 MLYTQKHLKKVVQPKDL
-975 DEKNHRHGLEIEQI
+975 EKHTHGLTTEQI
-989 KRLPELLSYPVMI
+989 KKLPEWLADPVMI
-1002 IDSPNRKDS
+1002 YDSLSRQDS
-1011 IIVVTSE
+1011 LVVVTSE
-1018 VDKSDNPIIAS
+1018 IDIDNDPIIVS
-1029 IKPNGKGRYEVE
+1029 VRPSGNGNYNLRRV
-1041 NVSSNF
+1041 NSNF

-1053 RNNFSEYLRR
+1053 RENFDRHLELEL
-1063 IVQSDN
+1063 QADN
-1069 LLFCDKQKSQAMFE
+1069 ILYINKQKSQ
-1083 RWGEQYSEL
+1083 EL
-1092 TNNLDFNIII
+1092 FSVLRLQFSQGLNALDSNVII

-1108 VKGMQKE
+1108 VKGMQQE

-1175 SHDEDLSVVIA
+1175 SHDEDLSMVIA

-1210 KIDDEGSVD
+1210 KIDDEGSV
-1219 NGSLSGNFVITDE
+1219 NSGSLSENFVITDE

-1308 NALGSVLNAH
+1308 NAIGSVLNAH

-1511 WVDTAYNKDGQ
+1511 WVDTAYNEDGQ

-1535 CGELMIKSGP
+1535 CGELKIKSGP

-1593 TQKQEETLPAPEN
+1593 TQKQEEALPAPEN

-1646 TLAIDLARDLRYAV
+1646 TLAIDFAKDLRYAV

-1673 KIRISLESKYNYFSI
+1673 KIRINLESKYNYFSV

-1728 ILLKRTIRPTIKIT
+1728 ILLKRTIRPSIKIT

-1789 PDALFSADIKP
+1789 PDEFFSADIKP
-1800 ADGWLTADEYL
+1800 TDGWLTADEYL

-1889 KLSNKVNGNYHSAT
+1889 KLSNKVNGNYHSST

-1956 TIAANHKSE
+1956 TIAANHKAE
-1965 KIKEKFKEWVWT
+1965 KIKETFKEWVWT

-1989 NAKYNTERART
+1989 NSKYNTERART

-2011 TSSIQL
+2011 TSSIEL
-2017 ANHQKNAVARVLY
+2017 ADHQKNAVARVLY

-2149 QSSDDDDDLSVKDA
+2149 QSSDDDDNLSVKDA

-2262 EMYIMKRYLEP
+2262 EMYVMKKYLEP

-2316 KNLPELMNIYRR
+2316 KNLPELMSIYRR

-2353 LTKPSEEQKQ
+2353 LTKPSEEQKL

-2426 WEETREDSLTQVVF
+2426 WEETKDDSLTQVVF

-2489 NEGRVRILIGST
+2489 YEGRVRILIGST

-2663 SKQYPRSENFCVEIV
+2663 SKQYPRSENFCIEIV

-2764 LSKHKDELEI
+2764 LSKHKEELKI

-2826 AVTSVIDKS
+2826 AVTSVVDKS

-2841 GTIIAKYTYSVPE
+2841 GTIIAKFTYSVPE
-2854 SFVER
+2854 SYIEKI
-2859 LYNDDD
+2859 YNDDD
-2865 SLSLEYGNLS
+2865 NLSLEYGSLQ
-2875 EYVKSIHGDN
+2875 EYVKSVQGDN

-2898 DDDIPAVDDTLL
+2898 DDDIPAVDDTMS

-2925 EFLTLQGVKS
+2925 ELLTLQGVKS

-2958 GKIYSEKLG
+2958 GKLYSEKLG

-2976 TSRSRGI
+2976 ASRNRRI

>member
-1 MKKEPLQSCTALF
+1 
-14 CATTHINAT
+14 
-23 LLRELFAEDYKK
+23 

-83 MGLRIN
+83 IGLRIN

-100 NGMKKRLFDISQTNG
+100 NGIKKHLFDVSQTNG

-209 SNFPVIDENAQ
+209 SNFPVINENAQ

-251 GRQAMR
+251 GRQAML
-257 QPIVSDDISDFEQKV
+257 QPIVNDDISDFEQKV

-286 TENDI
+286 KENDI

-304 NTVEPEPDYNEF
+304 DTVEPEPDYNEF

-343 EYKKVNKQN
+343 DYKKVNKQN

-608 SATLIVNIYGG
+608 STTLIVNIYGG

-728 RDLSVEFEQAGR
+728 RDLSVKFEQEGR

-755 TLLDSHNIDY
+755 TLLDSHDIDY
-765 QRFDRNNLT
+765 QRFDRNNIA

-789 NESITADNTED
+789 SESITADNTED

-826 NVVDKESGEYAVEV
+826 NVVEKESGEYAVEV

-857 QKNQFIEYFKDYDA
+857 QKNQFFEYFKDYDA
-871 VYNEESFIQSTAK
+871 VYNKESFIQSTAK

-905 DNDPDNVKEVND
+905 DNDPDNIKVVDDNG
-917 ISSEKSF
+917 SEKSF

-989 KRLPELLSYPVMI
+989 KRLPELLSHPVMI

-1029 IKPNGKGRYEVE
+1029 IKPNGEGRYEVE

-1053 RNNFSEYLRR
+1053 RNNFSEYFRR

-1108 VKGMQKE
+1108 VKGMQQE

-1175 SHDEDLSVVIA
+1175 SHDEDLSMVIA

-1193 KEIVESEALAT
+1193 KEIVESEALAA

-1210 KIDDEGSVD
+1210 KIDDEGSV
-1219 NGSLSGNFVITDE
+1219 NSGSLSENFVITDE
-1232 QLGVGGPKQ
+1232 QLGIGGPKQ

-1308 NALGSVLNAH
+1308 NAIGSVLNAH

-1427 MIHDYFFLKTLEMV
+1427 MIHDYFFLKTLEMI

-1511 WVDTAYNKDGQ
+1511 WVDTAYNEDGQ

-1535 CGELMIKSGP
+1535 CGELKIKSGP

-1593 TQKQEETLPAPEN
+1593 TQKQEEALPAPEN

-1646 TLAIDLARDLRYAV
+1646 TLAIDLAKDLRYAV

-1673 KIRISLESKYNYFSI
+1673 KIRINLESKYNYFSV

-1728 ILLKRTIRPTIKIT
+1728 ILLKRTIRPSIKIT

-1789 PDALFSADIKP
+1789 PDELFSAEIKST
-1800 ADGWLTADEYL
+1800 DGWLTADEYL

-1889 KLSNKVNGNYHSAT
+1889 KLSNKVNGNYHSST

-1933 RDELGHLVYDDKGN
+1933 RDDLGHLVYDDKGN

-1956 TIAANHKSE
+1956 TIAANHKAE
-1965 KIKEKFKEWVWT
+1965 KIKETFKEWVWT

-2017 ANHQKNAVARVLY
+2017 ADHQKNAVARVLY

-2149 QSSDDDDDLSVKDA
+2149 QSSDDDDNLSVKDA

-2262 EMYIMKRYLEP
+2262 EMYVMKKYLEP

-2316 KNLPELMNIYRR
+2316 KNLPELMSIYRR

-2353 LTKPSEEQKQ
+2353 LTKPSEEQKL

-2426 WEETREDSLTQVVF
+2426 WEETKDDSLTQVVF

-2453 DDIKSKLIALGIPE
+2453 DDIKEKLIALGIPE

-2759 DMPQL
+2759 DMSQL
-2764 LSKHKDELEI
+2764 LSIHKEELEI

-2826 AVTSVIDKS
+2826 AVNSVVDKS

-2841 GTIIAKYTYSVPE
+2841 GTIIAKFTYSVPE
-2854 SFVER
+2854 SYIEKI
-2859 LYNDDD
+2859 YNDDD
-2865 SLSLEYGNLS
+2865 NLSLEYGSLQ
-2875 EYVKSIHGDN
+2875 EYVKSVQGDN

-2898 DDDIPAVDDTLL
+2898 DDDIPAVDDTMF
-2910 LTLKQ
+2910 LTFKQ

-2925 EFLTLQGVKS
+2925 ELLTLQGVKS

-2958 GKIYSEKLG
+2958 GKLYSEKLG

-2976 TSRSRGI
+2976 ASRNRRI

>member
-1 MKKEPLQSCTALF
+1 
-14 CATTHINAT
+14 
-23 LLRELFAEDYKK
+23 

-83 MGLRIN
+83 IGLRIN

-100 NGMKKRLFDISQTNG
+100 NGIKKHLFDVSQTNG

-209 SNFPVIDENAQ
+209 SNFPVINENAQ
-220 ELVGTVAAVYVNAF
+220 ELVGTVAAVYVNVF

-257 QPIVSDDISDFEQKV
+257 KPIVNDDISEFEQKV
-272 TVEETTVTDSADIE
+272 TVEETTVTDNADIE

-304 NTVEPEPDYNEF
+304 DTVEPEPDYNEF
-316 VDVPEKAERLAL
+316 VEVPEKAERLTL

-343 EYKKVNKQN
+343 DYKKVNKQA
-352 VVTFYSNNNK
+352 VIKFYNINK
-362 ARALIRYT
+362 SAKVLMRYT

-377 HAIKIDD
+377 HPIELAEM
-384 LPDVAKWS
+384 PDVVKWS
-392 ATQKGI
+392 ATSKG
-398 VLSDSNG
+398 VVFADANG
-405 AEIDSID
+405 AELYCVN
-412 WHPSCYV
+412 WRTACGYV
-419 LRELINSD
+419 KQLIRDNEYAISNT
-427 SYIVERTSEI
+427 IEATSEK
-437 EKTPE
+437 E
-442 AEKETEKYRGN
+442 EKETEKYRGN

-464 LYSKFVKLFPDFLT
+464 LYSKFVNLFPDFLT
-478 DYKYLKFESDL
+478 DYKYLKLESDL

-533 TAVSYQQDGMGIYK
+533 TAMSYQQDGMSIYK
-547 TYEQD
+547 TYEPD

-565 WFNNISTQAYRPVR
+565 WFNNISTQAYRPVK
-579 AINLHGKEIT
+579 AINIHGKEIT

-597 KNESEDNIKPI
+597 KNEN
-608 SATLIVNIYGG
+608 
-619 PGAGKSTTALQ
+619 
-630 LVAELKKLGYHADY
+630 
-644 VSEVAKEL
+644 
-652 VYAKDFEHLDGTL
+652 
-665 KNQSKILSE
+665 
-674 QKRRLDIMLDN
+674 
-685 VDVVVTDSPLLLNTV
+685 
-700 YLKENAPEYIESV
+700 
-713 FSQYENYNNYNVVVE
+713 
-728 RDLSVEFEQAGR
+728 
-740 IHNLEESI
+740 
-748 KKDGEIN
+748 
-755 TLLDSHNIDY
+755 
-765 QRFDRNNLT
+765 
-774 GILDGIISKINDIKI
+774 
-789 NESITADNTED
+789 

-857 QKNQFIEYFKDYDA
+857 QKNQFFEYFKDYDA
-871 VYNEESFIQSTAK
+871 VYNKESFIQSTAK

-905 DNDPDNVKEVND
+905 DNDPDNIKVVDDNG
-917 ISSEKSF
+917 SEKSF

-989 KRLPELLSYPVMI
+989 KKLPELLSHPVMI

-1018 VDKSDNPIIAS
+1018 VDKSDNPIIVS

-1053 RNNFSEYLRR
+1053 RNNFSEYFRK

-1108 VKGMQKE
+1108 VKGMQQE

-1175 SHDEDLSVVIA
+1175 SHDEDLSMVIA

-1210 KIDDEGSVD
+1210 KIDDEGSFN
-1219 NGSLSGNFVITDE
+1219 NGSSSENFVITDE

-1308 NALGSVLNAH
+1308 NAIGSVLNAH

-1511 WVDTAYNKDGQ
+1511 WLDTAYNEDGQ

-1535 CGELMIKSGP
+1535 CGELKIKSGP

-1593 TQKQEETLPAPEN
+1593 TQKQEEALPAPEN

-1646 TLAIDLARDLRYAV
+1646 TLAIDLAKDLRYAV

-1673 KIRISLESKYNYFSI
+1673 KIRISLESKYNYFSV

-1728 ILLKRTIRPTIKIT
+1728 ILLKRTIRPSIKIT

-1789 PDALFSADIKP
+1789 PDELFSAEIKP
-1800 ADGWLTADEYL
+1800 TDGWLTADEYL

-1889 KLSNKVNGNYHSAT
+1889 KLSNKVNGNYHSST

-1956 TIAANHKSE
+1956 TIAANHKAE
-1965 KIKEKFKEWVWT
+1965 KIKETFKEWVWT

-1989 NAKYNTERART
+1989 NSKYNTERART

-2011 TSSIQL
+2011 TSSIEL
-2017 ANHQKNAVARVLY
+2017 ADHQKNAVARVLY

-2149 QSSDDDDDLSVKDA
+2149 QSSDDDDNLSVKDA

-2262 EMYIMKRYLEP
+2262 EMYVMKKYLEP

-2310 KRCSTF
+2310 KRCSMF

-2353 LTKPSEEQKQ
+2353 LTKPSEEQKL

-2426 WEETREDSLTQVVF
+2426 WEETKDDSLTQVVF

-2453 DDIKSKLIALGIPE
+2453 DDIKEKLIALGIPE

-2764 LSKHKDELEI
+2764 LSIHKEELEI

-2841 GTIIAKYTYSVPE
+2841 GTIIAKFTYSVPE
-2854 SFVER
+2854 SYIEKI
-2859 LYNDDD
+2859 YNDDD
-2865 SLSLEYGNLS
+2865 NLSLEYGSLQ
-2875 EYVKSIHGDN
+2875 EYVKSVQGDN

-2898 DDDIPAVDDTLL
+2898 DDDIPAVDDTMF

-2925 EFLTLQGVKS
+2925 ELLTLQGVKS

-2958 GKIYSEKLG
+2958 GKLYSEKLG

-2976 TSRSRGI
+2976 ASRNRGI

>member
-1 MKKEPLQSCTALF
+1 
-14 CATTHINAT
+14 
-23 LLRELFAEDYKK
+23 

-59 DEQLQIYNINRNA
+59 DEQIQIYNINRNA

-83 MGLRIN
+83 IGLRIN
-89 GGTRSM
+89 AGTRSM

-100 NGMKKRLFDISQTNG
+100 NGIKKHLFDVSQTNG

-194 CERLNVI
+194 CERLNIV

-209 SNFPVIDENAQ
+209 SNFPVINENAQ

-257 QPIVSDDISDFEQKV
+257 KPIVNDDISEFEQKV
-272 TVEETTVTDSADIE
+272 TVEETTVTDNADIE

-291 SEKEDDRYVVEPD
+291 FEKEDDRYVVEPD
-304 NTVEPEPDYNEF
+304 DTVEPEPDYNEF
-316 VDVPEKAERLAL
+316 VEVPEKAERLTI

-343 EYKKVNKQN
+343 DYKKVNKQA
-352 VVTFYSNNNK
+352 VIKFYNINK
-362 ARALIRYT
+362 SAKVLMRYT

-377 HAIKIDD
+377 HPIELAEM
-384 LPDVAKWS
+384 PDVVKWS
-392 ATQKGI
+392 ATSKG
-398 VLSDSNG
+398 VVFADANG
-405 AEIDSID
+405 AELYCVN
-412 WHPSCYV
+412 WRTACGYV
-419 LRELINSD
+419 KQLIRDNEYAISNT
-427 SYIVERTSEI
+427 IEATSEK
-437 EKTPE
+437 E
-442 AEKETEKYRGN
+442 EKETEKYRGN

-464 LYSKFVKLFPDFLT
+464 LYSKFVELFPDFLT
-478 DYKYLKFESDL
+478 NYKYLKLESDL

-533 TAVSYQQDGMGIYK
+533 TAISYQQDGMSIYK
-547 TYEQD
+547 TYEPD

-565 WFNNISTQAYRPVR
+565 WFNNISTQAYKPVR
-579 AINLHGKEIT
+579 AINIHGKEIT

-597 KNESEDNIKPI
+597 KNES
-608 SATLIVNIYGG
+608 
-619 PGAGKSTTALQ
+619 
-630 LVAELKKLGYHADY
+630 
-644 VSEVAKEL
+644 
-652 VYAKDFEHLDGTL
+652 
-665 KNQSKILSE
+665 
-674 QKRRLDIMLDN
+674 
-685 VDVVVTDSPLLLNTV
+685 
-700 YLKENAPEYIESV
+700 
-713 FSQYENYNNYNVVVE
+713 
-728 RDLSVEFEQAGR
+728 
-740 IHNLEESI
+740 
-748 KKDGEIN
+748 
-755 TLLDSHNIDY
+755 
-765 QRFDRNNLT
+765 
-774 GILDGIISKINDIKI
+774 
-789 NESITADNTED
+789 

-826 NVVDKESGEYAVEV
+826 NVVDKESDEYAVEV

-857 QKNQFIEYFKDYDA
+857 QKNQFFEYFKDYDA
-871 VYNEESFIQSTAK
+871 VYNKESFIQSTAK

-905 DNDPDNVKEVND
+905 DNDPDNIKVVDDNG
-917 ISSEKSF
+917 SEKSF
-924 AEQVDEALGGV
+924 
-935 LPFYTS
+935 
-941 LKVCDTPQ
+941 
-949 ILLDVGCEQLP
+949 
-960 MLYTQKHLKNAILPP
+960 
-975 DEKNHRHGLEIEQI
+975 
-989 KRLPELLSYPVMI
+989 
-1002 IDSPNRKDS
+1002 
-1011 IIVVTSE
+1011 
-1018 VDKSDNPIIAS
+1018 
-1029 IKPNGKGRYEVE
+1029 
-1041 NVSSNF
+1041 
-1047 ITSVYG
+1047 
-1053 RNNFSEYLRR
+1053 
-1063 IVQSDN
+1063 
-1069 LLFCDKQKSQAMFE
+1069 
-1083 RWGEQYSEL
+1083 
-1092 TNNLDFNIII
+1092 
-1102 HQSRNI
+1102 
-1108 VKGMQKE
+1108 
-1115 NNAEQLSFFENSTL
+1115 AEQLSFFENSTL

-1175 SHDEDLSVVIA
+1175 SHDEDLSMVIA

-1210 KIDDEGSVD
+1210 KIDEGSV
-1219 NGSLSGNFVITDE
+1219 NSGSLSENFVITDE

-1281 EAFDKNNSSWS
+1281 EAFDKNNSLWS

-1308 NALGSVLNAH
+1308 NAIGSVLNAH

-1427 MIHDYFFLKTLEMV
+1427 MIHDYFFLKTLEMI

-1511 WVDTAYNKDGQ
+1511 WVDTAYNEDGQ

-1535 CGELMIKSGP
+1535 CGELKIKSGP

-1593 TQKQEETLPAPEN
+1593 TQKQEEALPAPEN

-1646 TLAIDLARDLRYAV
+1646 TLAIDLAKDLRYAV

-1673 KIRISLESKYNYFSI
+1673 KIRISLESKYNYFSV

-1728 ILLKRTIRPTIKIT
+1728 ILLKRTIRPSIKIT

-1789 PDALFSADIKP
+1789 PDEFFSADIKP
-1800 ADGWLTADEYL
+1800 TDGWLTADEYL

-1889 KLSNKVNGNYHSAT
+1889 KLSNKVNGNYHSST

-1956 TIAANHKSE
+1956 TIAANHKAE
-1965 KIKEKFKEWVWT
+1965 KIKETFKEWVWT

-2000 YDGSHLFFAGM
+2000 YDGSRLFFAGM

-2017 ANHQKNAVARVLY
+2017 ADHQKNAVARVLY

-2144 LIDII
+2144 LVDII
-2149 QSSDDDDDLSVKDA
+2149 QSSDDDDNLSVKDA

-2262 EMYIMKRYLEP
+2262 EMYVMKKYLEP

-2316 KNLPELMNIYRR
+2316 KNLPELMSIYRR

-2353 LTKPSEEQKQ
+2353 LTKPSEEQKL

-2426 WEETREDSLTQVVF
+2426 WEETKDDSLTQVVF

-2489 NEGRVRILIGST
+2489 NEGRVRIIIGST

-2620 LRREKAEFE
+2620 LCREKAEFE

-2764 LSKHKDELEI
+2764 LSKHKEELKI

-2841 GTIIAKYTYSVPE
+2841 GTIIAKFTYRVPE
-2854 SFVER
+2854 SYIEKI
-2859 LYNDDD
+2859 YNDDD
-2865 SLSLEYGNLS
+2865 NLSLEYGSLQ
-2875 EYVKSIHGDN
+2875 EYVKSVQGDN

-2898 DDDIPAVDDTLL
+2898 DDDIPAVDDTMFLI
-2910 LTLKQ
+2910 LKQ

-2925 EFLTLQGVKS
+2925 ELLTLQGVKS

-2958 GKIYSEKLG
+2958 GKLYSEKLG

-2976 TSRSRGI
+2976 ASRNRGI

>member
-1 MKKEPLQSCTALF
+1 
-14 CATTHINAT
+14 
-23 LLRELFAEDYKK
+23 

-83 MGLRIN
+83 IGLRIN

-100 NGMKKRLFDISQTNG
+100 NGIKKHLFDVSQTNG

-194 CERLNVI
+194 CERLNIV

-209 SNFPVIDENAQ
+209 SNFPVINENAQ

-257 QPIVSDDISDFEQKV
+257 KPIVNDDISEFEQKV
-272 TVEETTVTDSADIE
+272 TVEETTVTDNADIE

-291 SEKEDDRYVVEPD
+291 SEKE
-304 NTVEPEPDYNEF
+304 
-316 VDVPEKAERLAL
+316 
-328 TAEQQETVLKQIFQA
+328 
-343 EYKKVNKQN
+343 
-352 VVTFYSNNNK
+352 
-362 ARALIRYT
+362 
-370 YAVYKGS
+370 
-377 HAIKIDD
+377 
-384 LPDVAKWS
+384 
-392 ATQKGI
+392 
-398 VLSDSNG
+398 
-405 AEIDSID
+405 
-412 WHPSCYV
+412 
-419 LRELINSD
+419 
-427 SYIVERTSEI
+427 
-437 EKTPE
+437 
-442 AEKETEKYRGN
+442 EKETEKYRGN

-464 LYSKFVKLFPDFLT
+464 LYSKFVELFPDFLT
-478 DYKYLKFESDL
+478 NYKYLKLESNL

-533 TAVSYQQDGMGIYK
+533 TAISYQQDGMSIYK
-547 TYEQD
+547 TYEPD

-565 WFNNISTQAYRPVR
+565 WFNNISTQAYKPVR
-579 AINLHGKEIT
+579 AINIHGKEIT

-608 SATLIVNIYGG
+608 STTLIVNIYGG

-728 RDLSVEFEQAGR
+728 RDLSVEFEQEGR

-765 QRFDRNNLT
+765 QRFDRNNIA

-789 NESITADNTED
+789 NESIIADNTED

-857 QKNQFIEYFKDYDA
+857 QKNQFFEYFKDYDA
-871 VYNEESFIQSTAK
+871 VYNKESFIQSTAK

-924 AEQVDEALGGV
+924 AEQVDDV
-935 LPFYTS
+935 LAGNANRYND

-960 MLYTQKHLKNAILPP
+960 MFYTQKHLKEAIKQ
-975 DEKNHRHGLEIEQI
+975 KNGHTHAHGLTVEQLKLI
-989 KRLPELLSYPVMI
+989 PKLLQEPVMI
-1002 IDSPNRKDS
+1002 MDSVSKSDS
-1011 IIVVTSE
+1011 IVAITSE
-1018 VDKSDNPIIAS
+1018 VDSDKAPIIVS
-1029 IKPNGKGRYEVE
+1029 IKPNGNGKYEMKTLD
-1041 NVSSNF
+1041 SNF
-1047 ITSVYG
+1047 ITSIYG
-1053 RNNFSEYLRR
+1053 RDNFGNFVER
-1063 IVQSDN
+1063 VTKSDN
-1069 LLFCDKQKSQAMFE
+1069 VLYYNKEKSQ
-1083 RWGEQYSEL
+1083 EL
-1092 TNNLDFNIII
+1092 FSVLGLQSSQGLNALDSNVII

-1108 VKGMQKE
+1108 VKGMQQE

-1175 SHDEDLSVVIA
+1175 SHDEDLSMVIA

-1193 KEIVESEALAT
+1193 KEIVESEALAA

-1210 KIDDEGSVD
+1210 KIDDEGSV
-1219 NGSLSGNFVITDE
+1219 NSGSLSENFVITDE

-1308 NALGSVLNAH
+1308 NAIGSVLNAH

-1412 GDYSVVDKKYNRDHA
+1412 GDYSVIDKKYNRDHA

-1441 RPNGVIAFITSKGT
+1441 RPNGLIAFITSKGT

-1511 WVDTAYNKDGQ
+1511 WVDTAYNEDGQ

-1535 CGELMIKSGP
+1535 CGELKIKSGP

-1593 TQKQEETLPAPEN
+1593 TQKQEEALPAPEN

-1646 TLAIDLARDLRYAV
+1646 TLAIDLAKDLRYAV

-1673 KIRISLESKYNYFSI
+1673 KIRISLESKYNYFSV

-1728 ILLKRTIRPTIKIT
+1728 ILLKRTIRPSIKIT

-1789 PDALFSADIKP
+1789 PDELFSADIQP
-1800 ADGWLTADEYL
+1800 TDGWLTADEYL

-1889 KLSNKVNGNYHSAT
+1889 KLSNKVNGNYHSST

-1956 TIAANHKSE
+1956 TIAANHKAE
-1965 KIKEKFKEWVWT
+1965 KIKETFKEWVWT

-1989 NAKYNTERART
+1989 NSKYNTERART

-2017 ANHQKNAVARVLY
+2017 ADHQKNAVARVLY

-2149 QSSDDDDDLSVKDA
+2149 QSSDDDDNLSVKDA

-2262 EMYIMKRYLEP
+2262 EMYVMKKYLEP

-2316 KNLPELMNIYRR
+2316 KNLPELMSIYRR

-2353 LTKPSEEQKQ
+2353 LTKPSEEQKL

-2426 WEETREDSLTQVVF
+2426 WEETKDDSLTQVVF

-2453 DDIKSKLIALGIPE
+2453 DDIKSKLIALGVPE

-2620 LRREKAEFE
+2620 LCREKAEFE

-2764 LSKHKDELEI
+2764 LSKHKEELKI

-2841 GTIIAKYTYSVPE
+2841 GTIIAKFTYSVPE
-2854 SFVER
+2854 SYIEKI
-2859 LYNDDD
+2859 YNDDD
-2865 SLSLEYGNLS
+2865 NLSLEYGSLQ
-2875 EYVKSIHGDN
+2875 EYVKSVQGDN

-2898 DDDIPAVDDTLL
+2898 DDDIPAVDDTMF

-2925 EFLTLQGVKS
+2925 ELLTLQGVKS

-2958 GKIYSEKLG
+2958 GKLYSEKLG

-2976 TSRSRGI
+2976 ASRNRGI

>member
-1 MKKEPLQSCTALF
+1 
-14 CATTHINAT
+14 
-23 LLRELFAEDYKK
+23 

-83 MGLRIN
+83 IGLRIN

-100 NGMKKRLFDISQTNG
+100 NGIKKHLFDVSQTNG

-209 SNFPVIDENAQ
+209 SNFSVINENAQ
-220 ELVGTVAAVYVNAF
+220 ELVGTVAAVYVNVF

-257 QPIVSDDISDFEQKV
+257 KPIVNDDISEFEQKV
-272 TVEETTVTDSADIE
+272 TVEETTVTDNADIE

-304 NTVEPEPDYNEF
+304 DTVEPEPDYNEF
-316 VDVPEKAERLAL
+316 VEVPEKAEHLTL

-343 EYKKVNKQN
+343 DYKKVNKQA
-352 VVTFYSNNNK
+352 VIKFYNINK
-362 ARALIRYT
+362 SAKVLMRYT

-377 HAIKIDD
+377 HPIELAEM
-384 LPDVAKWS
+384 PDVVKWS
-392 ATQKGI
+392 ATSKG
-398 VLSDSNG
+398 VVFADANG
-405 AEIDSID
+405 AELYCVN
-412 WHPSCYV
+412 WRTACGYV
-419 LRELINSD
+419 KQLIRDNEYAISNT
-427 SYIVERTSEI
+427 IEATSEK
-437 EKTPE
+437 E
-442 AEKETEKYRGN
+442 EKETEKYRGN

-464 LYSKFVKLFPDFLT
+464 LYSKFVELFPDFLT
-478 DYKYLKFESDL
+478 DYKYLKLESDL

-547 TYEQD
+547 TYEPD

-565 WFNNISTQAYRPVR
+565 WFNNISTQAYKPVR
-579 AINLHGKEIT
+579 AINIHGKEIT
-589 FANVLSMD
+589 FANVLPM
-597 KNESEDNIKPI
+597 
-608 SATLIVNIYGG
+608 
-619 PGAGKSTTALQ
+619 
-630 LVAELKKLGYHADY
+630 
-644 VSEVAKEL
+644 
-652 VYAKDFEHLDGTL
+652 
-665 KNQSKILSE
+665 
-674 QKRRLDIMLDN
+674 
-685 VDVVVTDSPLLLNTV
+685 
-700 YLKENAPEYIESV
+700 
-713 FSQYENYNNYNVVVE
+713 
-728 RDLSVEFEQAGR
+728 
-740 IHNLEESI
+740 
-748 KKDGEIN
+748 
-755 TLLDSHNIDY
+755 
-765 QRFDRNNLT
+765 
-774 GILDGIISKINDIKI
+774 
-789 NESITADNTED
+789 DNTED

-826 NVVDKESGEYAVEV
+826 NVVEKESGEYAVEV

-857 QKNQFIEYFKDYDA
+857 QKNQFFEYFKDYDA
-871 VYNEESFIQSTAK
+871 VYNKESFIQSTAK

-905 DNDPDNVKEVND
+905 DNDPDNIKVVDDNG
-917 ISSEKSF
+917 SEKSF

-989 KRLPELLSYPVMI
+989 KRLPELLSHPVMI

-1029 IKPNGKGRYEVE
+1029 IKPNGEGRYEVE

-1053 RNNFSEYLRR
+1053 RNNFSEYFRR

-1108 VKGMQKE
+1108 VKGMQQE

-1175 SHDEDLSVVIA
+1175 SHDEDLSMVIA

-1210 KIDDEGSVD
+1210 KIDDEGSFN
-1219 NGSLSGNFVITDE
+1219 NGSSSENFVITDE

-1308 NALGSVLNAH
+1308 NAIGSVLNAH

-1511 WVDTAYNKDGQ
+1511 WVDTAYNEDGQ

-1535 CGELMIKSGP
+1535 CGELKIKSGP

-1583 LRPVAAEADD
+1583 LRPIAAEADD
-1593 TQKQEETLPAPEN
+1593 TQKQEEVLPAPEN

-1646 TLAIDLARDLRYAV
+1646 TLAIDLAKDLRYAV

-1673 KIRISLESKYNYFSI
+1673 KIRINLESKYNYFSV

-1728 ILLKRTIRPTIKIT
+1728 ILLKRTIRPSIKIT

-1789 PDALFSADIKP
+1789 PDELFSADIQRT
-1800 ADGWLTADEYL
+1800 DGWLTADEYL

-1889 KLSNKVNGNYHSAT
+1889 KLSNKVNGNYHSST

-1956 TIAANHKSE
+1956 TIAANHKAE
-1965 KIKEKFKEWVWT
+1965 KIKETFKEWVWT

-1989 NAKYNTERART
+1989 NSKYNTERART

-2011 TSSIQL
+2011 TSSIEL
-2017 ANHQKNAVARVLY
+2017 ADHQKNAVARVLY

-2149 QSSDDDDDLSVKDA
+2149 QSSDDDDNLSVKDA

-2262 EMYIMKRYLEP
+2262 EMYVMKKYLEP

-2316 KNLPELMNIYRR
+2316 KNLPELMSIYRR

-2353 LTKPSEEQKQ
+2353 LTKPSEEQKL

-2426 WEETREDSLTQVVF
+2426 WEETKDDSLTQVVF

-2453 DDIKSKLIALGIPE
+2453 DDIKSKLIALGVPE

-2727 KTIVSHE
+2727 KAIVSHE

-2764 LSKHKDELEI
+2764 LSKHKEELKI

-2826 AVTSVIDKS
+2826 AVTSVVDKS

-2841 GTIIAKYTYSVPE
+2841 GTIIAKFTYSVPE
-2854 SFVER
+2854 SYIEKI
-2859 LYNDDD
+2859 YNDDD
-2865 SLSLEYGNLS
+2865 NLSLEYGSLQ
-2875 EYVKSIHGDN
+2875 EYVKSVQGDN

-2898 DDDIPAVDDTLL
+2898 DDDIPAVDDTMF

-2925 EFLTLQGVKS
+2925 ELLTLQGVKS

-2958 GKIYSEKLG
+2958 GKLYSEKLG

-2976 TSRSRGI
+2976 ASRYRRI

>member
-1 MKKEPLQSCTALF
+1 
-14 CATTHINAT
+14 
-23 LLRELFAEDYKK
+23 

-83 MGLRIN
+83 IGLRIN
-89 GGTRSM
+89 AGTRSM

-100 NGMKKRLFDISQTNG
+100 NGIKKHLFDVSQTNG

-123 NVSYNEY
+123 NVSYSEY

-209 SNFPVIDENAQ
+209 SNFSVINENAQ

-257 QPIVSDDISDFEQKV
+257 KPIVNDDISEFEQKV
-272 TVEETTVTDSADIE
+272 TVEETTVTDNADIE

-304 NTVEPEPDYNEF
+304 DTVEPEPDYNEF
-316 VDVPEKAERLAL
+316 VEVPEKAERLTI

-343 EYKKVNKQN
+343 DYKKVNKQA
-352 VVTFYSNNNK
+352 VIKFYNINK
-362 ARALIRYT
+362 SAKVLMRYT

-377 HAIKIDD
+377 HPIELAEM
-384 LPDVAKWS
+384 PDVVKWS
-392 ATQKGI
+392 ATSKG
-398 VLSDSNG
+398 VVFADANG
-405 AEIDSID
+405 AELYCVN
-412 WHPSCYV
+412 WRTACGYV
-419 LRELINSD
+419 KQLIRDNEYAISNT
-427 SYIVERTSEI
+427 IEATSEK
-437 EKTPE
+437 E
-442 AEKETEKYRGN
+442 EKETEKYRGN

-464 LYSKFVKLFPDFLT
+464 LYSKFVELFPDFLT
-478 DYKYLKFESDL
+478 NYKYLKLESDL

-533 TAVSYQQDGMGIYK
+533 TAMSYQQDGMSIYK
-547 TYEQD
+547 TYEPD

-565 WFNNISTQAYRPVR
+565 WFNNISTQAYRPVK
-579 AINLHGKEIT
+579 AINIHGKEIT

-597 KNESEDNIKPI
+597 KNENEDNIKPI
-608 SATLIVNIYGG
+608 STTLIVNIYGG
-619 PGAGKSTTALQ
+619 PCAGKSTTALQ

-728 RDLSVEFEQAGR
+728 RDLSVKFEQEGR

-765 QRFDRNNLT
+765 QRFDRNNIA

-789 NESITADNTED
+789 NESIIADNTED

-812 SREYIIEQKRDNIV
+812 LREYIIEQKRDNIV

-857 QKNQFIEYFKDYDA
+857 QKNQFFEYFKDYDA
-871 VYNEESFIQSTAK
+871 VYNKESFIQSTAK

-905 DNDPDNVKEVND
+905 DNDPDNIKVVDDNG
-917 ISSEKSF
+917 SEKSF
-924 AEQVDEALGGV
+924 
-935 LPFYTS
+935 
-941 LKVCDTPQ
+941 
-949 ILLDVGCEQLP
+949 
-960 MLYTQKHLKNAILPP
+960 
-975 DEKNHRHGLEIEQI
+975 
-989 KRLPELLSYPVMI
+989 
-1002 IDSPNRKDS
+1002 
-1011 IIVVTSE
+1011 
-1018 VDKSDNPIIAS
+1018 
-1029 IKPNGKGRYEVE
+1029 
-1041 NVSSNF
+1041 
-1047 ITSVYG
+1047 
-1053 RNNFSEYLRR
+1053 
-1063 IVQSDN
+1063 
-1069 LLFCDKQKSQAMFE
+1069 
-1083 RWGEQYSEL
+1083 
-1092 TNNLDFNIII
+1092 
-1102 HQSRNI
+1102 
-1108 VKGMQKE
+1108 
-1115 NNAEQLSFFENSTL
+1115 AEQLSFFENSTL

-1175 SHDEDLSVVIA
+1175 SHDEDLSMVIA

-1210 KIDDEGSVD
+1210 KIDDEGSV
-1219 NGSLSGNFVITDE
+1219 NSGSLSENFVITDE

-1308 NALGSVLNAH
+1308 NAIGSVLNAH

-1412 GDYSVVDKKYNRDHA
+1412 GDYSVVDKKYNHDHA

-1511 WVDTAYNKDGQ
+1511 WVDTAYNEDGQ

-1535 CGELMIKSGP
+1535 CGELKIKSGP

-1593 TQKQEETLPAPEN
+1593 TQKQEEALPAPEN

-1646 TLAIDLARDLRYAV
+1646 TLAIDLAKDLRYAV

-1673 KIRISLESKYNYFSI
+1673 KIRINLESKYNYFSV

-1728 ILLKRTIRPTIKIT
+1728 ILLKRTIRPSIKIT

-1763 NHISKITGYKVDECI
+1763 THISKITGYKVDECI

-1789 PDALFSADIKP
+1789 PDEFFSADIKP
-1800 ADGWLTADEYL
+1800 TDGWLTADEYL

-1889 KLSNKVNGNYHSAT
+1889 KLSNKVNGNYHSST

-1956 TIAANHKSE
+1956 TIAANHKAE
-1965 KIKEKFKEWVWT
+1965 KIKETFKEWVWT

-2011 TSSIQL
+2011 TSSIEL
-2017 ANHQKNAVARVLY
+2017 ADHQKNAVARVLY

-2149 QSSDDDDDLSVKDA
+2149 QSSDDDDNLSVKDA

-2198 VDEAHNFKNL
+2198 VDESHNFKNL

-2262 EMYIMKRYLEP
+2262 EMYVMKKYLEP

-2316 KNLPELMNIYRR
+2316 KNLPELMSIYRR

-2353 LTKPSEEQKQ
+2353 LTKPSEEQKL

-2426 WEETREDSLTQVVF
+2426 WEETKDDSLTQVVF

-2620 LRREKAEFE
+2620 LCREKAEFE

-2764 LSKHKDELEI
+2764 LSKHKEELKI

-2841 GTIIAKYTYSVPE
+2841 GTIIAKFTYSVPE
-2854 SFVER
+2854 SYIEKI
-2859 LYNDDD
+2859 YNDDD
-2865 SLSLEYGNLS
+2865 NLSLEYGSLQ
-2875 EYVKSIHGDN
+2875 EYVKSVQGDN

-2898 DDDIPAVDDTLL
+2898 DDDIPAVDDTMF

-2925 EFLTLQGVKS
+2925 ELLTLQGVKS

-2958 GKIYSEKLG
+2958 GKLYSEKLG
-2967 IPFGDEDIA
+2967 IPFGDEDISA
-2976 TSRSRGI
+2976 SRNRGI

>member
-1 MKKEPLQSCTALF
+1 
-14 CATTHINAT
+14 
-23 LLRELFAEDYKK
+23 

-83 MGLRIN
+83 IGLRIN

-100 NGMKKRLFDISQTNG
+100 NGIKKHLFDVSQTNG

-209 SNFPVIDENAQ
+209 SNFPVINENAQ
-220 ELVGTVAAVYVNAF
+220 ELVGTVAAVYVNVF

-257 QPIVSDDISDFEQKV
+257 KPIVNDDISEFEQKV
-272 TVEETTVTDSADIE
+272 TVEETTVTDNADIE

-304 NTVEPEPDYNEF
+304 DTVEPEPDYNEF
-316 VDVPEKAERLAL
+316 VEVPEKAERLTL

-343 EYKKVNKQN
+343 DYKKVNKQA
-352 VVTFYSNNNK
+352 VIKFYNINK
-362 ARALIRYT
+362 SAKVLMRYT

-377 HAIKIDD
+377 HPIELAEM
-384 LPDVAKWS
+384 PDVVKWS
-392 ATQKGI
+392 ATSKG
-398 VLSDSNG
+398 VVFADANG
-405 AEIDSID
+405 AELYCVN
-412 WHPSCYV
+412 WRTACGYV
-419 LRELINSD
+419 KQLIRDNEYAISNT
-427 SYIVERTSEI
+427 IEATSEK
-437 EKTPE
+437 E
-442 AEKETEKYRGN
+442 EKETEKYRGN

-464 LYSKFVKLFPDFLT
+464 LYSKFVELFPDFLT
-478 DYKYLKFESDL
+478 NYKYLKLESDL

-533 TAVSYQQDGMGIYK
+533 TAISYQQDGMSIYK
-547 TYEQD
+547 TYEPD

-565 WFNNISTQAYRPVR
+565 WFNNISTQAYRPVK
-579 AINLHGKEIT
+579 AINIHGKEIT

-597 KNESEDNIKPI
+597 KNEN
-608 SATLIVNIYGG
+608 
-619 PGAGKSTTALQ
+619 
-630 LVAELKKLGYHADY
+630 
-644 VSEVAKEL
+644 
-652 VYAKDFEHLDGTL
+652 
-665 KNQSKILSE
+665 
-674 QKRRLDIMLDN
+674 
-685 VDVVVTDSPLLLNTV
+685 
-700 YLKENAPEYIESV
+700 
-713 FSQYENYNNYNVVVE
+713 
-728 RDLSVEFEQAGR
+728 
-740 IHNLEESI
+740 
-748 KKDGEIN
+748 
-755 TLLDSHNIDY
+755 
-765 QRFDRNNLT
+765 
-774 GILDGIISKINDIKI
+774 
-789 NESITADNTED
+789 

-857 QKNQFIEYFKDYDA
+857 QKNQFFEYFKDYDA
-871 VYNEESFIQSTAK
+871 VYNKESFIQSTAK

-905 DNDPDNVKEVND
+905 DNDPDNIKVVDDNG
-917 ISSEKSF
+917 SEKSF
-924 AEQVDEALGGV
+924 AEQVDDVFAGNANR
-935 LPFYTS
+935 YND

-960 MLYTQKHLKNAILPP
+960 MLYTQKHLKKVVQPKDL
-975 DEKNHRHGLEIEQI
+975 EKHTHGLTTEQI
-989 KRLPELLSYPVMI
+989 KKLPEWLADPVMI
-1002 IDSPNRKDS
+1002 YDSLSRQDS
-1011 IIVVTSE
+1011 LVVVTSE
-1018 VDKSDNPIIAS
+1018 IDIDNDPIIVS
-1029 IKPNGKGRYEVE
+1029 VRPSGNGNYNLRRV
-1041 NVSSNF
+1041 NSNF

-1053 RNNFSEYLRR
+1053 RENFDRHLELEL
-1063 IVQSDN
+1063 QADN
-1069 LLFCDKQKSQAMFE
+1069 ILYINKQKSQ
-1083 RWGEQYSEL
+1083 EL
-1092 TNNLDFNIII
+1092 FSVLRLQFSQGLNALDSNVII

-1108 VKGMQKE
+1108 VKGMQQE

-1175 SHDEDLSVVIA
+1175 SHDEDLSMVIA

-1210 KIDDEGSVD
+1210 KIDDEGSV
-1219 NGSLSGNFVITDE
+1219 NSGSLSENFVITDE

-1308 NALGSVLNAH
+1308 NAIGSVLNAH

-1511 WVDTAYNKDGQ
+1511 WVDTAYNEDGQ

-1535 CGELMIKSGP
+1535 CGELKIKSGP

-1593 TQKQEETLPAPEN
+1593 TQKQEEALPAPEN

-1646 TLAIDLARDLRYAV
+1646 TLAIDLAKDLRYAV

-1673 KIRISLESKYNYFSI
+1673 KIRINLESKYNYFSV

-1728 ILLKRTIRPTIKIT
+1728 ILLKRTIRPSIKIT

-1789 PDALFSADIKP
+1789 PDEFFSADIKP
-1800 ADGWLTADEYL
+1800 TDGWLTADEYL

-1889 KLSNKVNGNYHSAT
+1889 KLSNKVNGNYHSST

-1956 TIAANHKSE
+1956 TIAANHKAE
-1965 KIKEKFKEWVWT
+1965 KIKETFKEWVWT

-1989 NAKYNTERART
+1989 NSKYNTERART

-2011 TSSIQL
+2011 TSSIEL
-2017 ANHQKNAVARVLY
+2017 ADHQKNAVARVLY

-2149 QSSDDDDDLSVKDA
+2149 QSSDDDDNLSVKDA

-2262 EMYIMKRYLEP
+2262 EMYVMKKYLEP

-2316 KNLPELMNIYRR
+2316 KNLPELMSIYRR

-2353 LTKPSEEQKQ
+2353 LTKPSEEQKL

-2426 WEETREDSLTQVVF
+2426 WEETKDDSLTQVVF

-2489 NEGRVRILIGST
+2489 YEGRVRILIGST

-2663 SKQYPRSENFCVEIV
+2663 SKQYPRSENFCIEIV

-2764 LSKHKDELEI
+2764 LSKHKEELKI

-2826 AVTSVIDKS
+2826 AVTSVVDKS

-2841 GTIIAKYTYSVPE
+2841 GTIIAKFTYSVPE
-2854 SFVER
+2854 SYIEKI
-2859 LYNDDD
+2859 YNDDD
-2865 SLSLEYGNLS
+2865 NLSLEYGSLQ
-2875 EYVKSIHGDN
+2875 EYVKSVQGDN

-2898 DDDIPAVDDTLL
+2898 DDDIPAVDDTMS

-2925 EFLTLQGVKS
+2925 ELLTLQGVKS

-2958 GKIYSEKLG
+2958 GKLYSEKLG

-2976 TSRSRGI
+2976 ASRNRRI

>member
-1 MKKEPLQSCTALF
+1 
-14 CATTHINAT
+14 
-23 LLRELFAEDYKK
+23 

-59 DEQLQIYNINRNA
+59 DEQIQIYNINRNA

-83 MGLRIN
+83 IGLRIN
-89 GGTRSM
+89 AGTRSM

-100 NGMKKRLFDISQTNG
+100 NGIKKHLFDVSQTNG

-194 CERLNVI
+194 CERLNIV

-209 SNFPVIDENAQ
+209 SNFPVINENAQ

-257 QPIVSDDISDFEQKV
+257 KPIVNDDISEFEQKV
-272 TVEETTVTDSADIE
+272 TVEETTVTDNADIE

-304 NTVEPEPDYNEF
+304 DTVEPEPDYNEF
-316 VDVPEKAERLAL
+316 VEVPEKAERLTI

-343 EYKKVNKQN
+343 DYKKVNKQA
-352 VVTFYSNNNK
+352 VIKFYNINK
-362 ARALIRYT
+362 SAKVLMRYT

-377 HAIKIDD
+377 HPIELAEM
-384 LPDVAKWS
+384 PDVVKWS
-392 ATQKGI
+392 ATSKG
-398 VLSDSNG
+398 VVFADANG
-405 AEIDSID
+405 AELYCVN
-412 WHPSCYV
+412 WRTACGYV
-419 LRELINSD
+419 KQLIRDNEYAISNT
-427 SYIVERTSEI
+427 IEATSEK
-437 EKTPE
+437 E
-442 AEKETEKYRGN
+442 EKETEKYRGN

-464 LYSKFVKLFPDFLT
+464 LYSKFVELFPDFLT
-478 DYKYLKFESDL
+478 NYKYLKLESDL

-533 TAVSYQQDGMGIYK
+533 TAISYQQDGMSIYK
-547 TYEQD
+547 TYEPD

-565 WFNNISTQAYRPVR
+565 WFNNISTQAYKPVR
-579 AINLHGKEIT
+579 AINIHGKEIT

-597 KNESEDNIKPI
+597 KNES
-608 SATLIVNIYGG
+608 
-619 PGAGKSTTALQ
+619 
-630 LVAELKKLGYHADY
+630 
-644 VSEVAKEL
+644 
-652 VYAKDFEHLDGTL
+652 
-665 KNQSKILSE
+665 
-674 QKRRLDIMLDN
+674 
-685 VDVVVTDSPLLLNTV
+685 
-700 YLKENAPEYIESV
+700 
-713 FSQYENYNNYNVVVE
+713 
-728 RDLSVEFEQAGR
+728 
-740 IHNLEESI
+740 
-748 KKDGEIN
+748 
-755 TLLDSHNIDY
+755 
-765 QRFDRNNLT
+765 
-774 GILDGIISKINDIKI
+774 
-789 NESITADNTED
+789 

-826 NVVDKESGEYAVEV
+826 NVVDKESDEYAVEV

-857 QKNQFIEYFKDYDA
+857 QKNQFFEYFKDYDA
-871 VYNEESFIQSTAK
+871 VYNKESFIQSTAK

-905 DNDPDNVKEVND
+905 DNDPDNIKVVDDNG
-917 ISSEKSF
+917 SEKSF
-924 AEQVDEALGGV
+924 
-935 LPFYTS
+935 
-941 LKVCDTPQ
+941 
-949 ILLDVGCEQLP
+949 
-960 MLYTQKHLKNAILPP
+960 
-975 DEKNHRHGLEIEQI
+975 
-989 KRLPELLSYPVMI
+989 
-1002 IDSPNRKDS
+1002 
-1011 IIVVTSE
+1011 
-1018 VDKSDNPIIAS
+1018 
-1029 IKPNGKGRYEVE
+1029 
-1041 NVSSNF
+1041 
-1047 ITSVYG
+1047 
-1053 RNNFSEYLRR
+1053 
-1063 IVQSDN
+1063 
-1069 LLFCDKQKSQAMFE
+1069 
-1083 RWGEQYSEL
+1083 
-1092 TNNLDFNIII
+1092 
-1102 HQSRNI
+1102 
-1108 VKGMQKE
+1108 
-1115 NNAEQLSFFENSTL
+1115 AEQLSFFENSTL

-1175 SHDEDLSVVIA
+1175 SHDEDLSMVIA

-1210 KIDDEGSVD
+1210 KIDEGSV
-1219 NGSLSGNFVITDE
+1219 NSGSLSENFVITDE

-1281 EAFDKNNSSWS
+1281 EAFDKNNSLWS

-1308 NALGSVLNAH
+1308 NAIGSVLNAH

-1427 MIHDYFFLKTLEMV
+1427 MIHDYFFLKTLEMI

-1511 WVDTAYNKDGQ
+1511 WVDTAYNEDGQ

-1535 CGELMIKSGP
+1535 CGELKIKSGP

-1593 TQKQEETLPAPEN
+1593 TQKQEEALPAPEN

-1646 TLAIDLARDLRYAV
+1646 TLAIDLAKDLRYAV

-1673 KIRISLESKYNYFSI
+1673 KIRISLESKYNYFSV

-1728 ILLKRTIRPTIKIT
+1728 ILLKRTIRPSIKIT

-1789 PDALFSADIKP
+1789 PDEFFSADIKP
-1800 ADGWLTADEYL
+1800 TDGWLTADEYL

-1889 KLSNKVNGNYHSAT
+1889 KLSNKVNGNYHSST

-1956 TIAANHKSE
+1956 TIAANHKAE
-1965 KIKEKFKEWVWT
+1965 KIKETFKEWVWT

-2000 YDGSHLFFAGM
+2000 YDGSRLFFAGM

-2017 ANHQKNAVARVLY
+2017 ADHQKNAVARVLY

-2144 LIDII
+2144 LVDII
-2149 QSSDDDDDLSVKDA
+2149 QSSDDDDNLSVKDA

-2262 EMYIMKRYLEP
+2262 EMYVMKKYLEP

-2316 KNLPELMNIYRR
+2316 KNLPELMSIYRR

-2353 LTKPSEEQKQ
+2353 LTKPSEEQKL

-2426 WEETREDSLTQVVF
+2426 WEETKDDSLTQVVF

-2489 NEGRVRILIGST
+2489 NEGRVRIIIGST

-2620 LRREKAEFE
+2620 LCREKAEFE

-2764 LSKHKDELEI
+2764 LSKHKEELKI

-2841 GTIIAKYTYSVPE
+2841 GTIIAKFTYSVPE
-2854 SFVER
+2854 SYIEKI
-2859 LYNDDD
+2859 YNDDD
-2865 SLSLEYGNLS
+2865 NLSLEYGSLQ
-2875 EYVKSIHGDN
+2875 EYVKSVQGDN

-2898 DDDIPAVDDTLL
+2898 DDDIPAVDDTMFLI
-2910 LTLKQ
+2910 LKQ

-2925 EFLTLQGVKS
+2925 ELLTLQGVKS

-2958 GKIYSEKLG
+2958 GKLYSEKLG

-2976 TSRSRGI
+2976 ASRNRGI

>member
-1 MKKEPLQSCTALF
+1 
-14 CATTHINAT
+14 
-23 LLRELFAEDYKK
+23 

-83 MGLRIN
+83 IGLRIN

-100 NGMKKRLFDISQTNG
+100 NGIKKHLFDVSQTNG

-209 SNFPVIDENAQ
+209 SNFSVINENAQ
-220 ELVGTVAAVYVNAF
+220 ELVGTVAAVYVNVF

-257 QPIVSDDISDFEQKV
+257 KPIVNDDISEFEQKV
-272 TVEETTVTDSADIE
+272 TVEETTVTDNADIE

-304 NTVEPEPDYNEF
+304 DTVEPEPDYNEF
-316 VDVPEKAERLAL
+316 VEVPEKAEHLTL

-343 EYKKVNKQN
+343 DYKKVNKQA
-352 VVTFYSNNNK
+352 VIKFYNINK
-362 ARALIRYT
+362 SAKVLMRYT

-377 HAIKIDD
+377 HPIELAEM
-384 LPDVAKWS
+384 PDVVKWS
-392 ATQKGI
+392 ATSKG
-398 VLSDSNG
+398 VVFADANG
-405 AEIDSID
+405 AELYCVN
-412 WHPSCYV
+412 WRTACGYV
-419 LRELINSD
+419 KQLIRDNEYAISNT
-427 SYIVERTSEI
+427 IEATSEK
-437 EKTPE
+437 E
-442 AEKETEKYRGN
+442 EKETEKYRGN

-464 LYSKFVKLFPDFLT
+464 LYSKFVELFPDFLT
-478 DYKYLKFESDL
+478 DYKYLKLESDL

-547 TYEQD
+547 TYEPD

-565 WFNNISTQAYRPVR
+565 WFNNISTQAYKPVR
-579 AINLHGKEIT
+579 AINIHGKEIT

-597 KNESEDNIKPI
+597 KNEN
-608 SATLIVNIYGG
+608 
-619 PGAGKSTTALQ
+619 
-630 LVAELKKLGYHADY
+630 
-644 VSEVAKEL
+644 
-652 VYAKDFEHLDGTL
+652 
-665 KNQSKILSE
+665 
-674 QKRRLDIMLDN
+674 
-685 VDVVVTDSPLLLNTV
+685 
-700 YLKENAPEYIESV
+700 
-713 FSQYENYNNYNVVVE
+713 
-728 RDLSVEFEQAGR
+728 
-740 IHNLEESI
+740 
-748 KKDGEIN
+748 
-755 TLLDSHNIDY
+755 
-765 QRFDRNNLT
+765 
-774 GILDGIISKINDIKI
+774 
-789 NESITADNTED
+789 

-826 NVVDKESGEYAVEV
+826 NVVEKESGEYAVEV

-857 QKNQFIEYFKDYDA
+857 QKNQFFEYFKDYDA
-871 VYNEESFIQSTAK
+871 VYNKESFIQSTAK

-905 DNDPDNVKEVND
+905 DNDPDNIKVVDDNG
-917 ISSEKSF
+917 SEKSF
-924 AEQVDEALGGV
+924 AEQFDEALGGV

-989 KRLPELLSYPVMI
+989 KRLPELLSHPVMI

-1029 IKPNGKGRYEVE
+1029 IKPTGEGRYEVE

-1053 RNNFSEYLRR
+1053 RNNFSEYFRR

-1108 VKGMQKE
+1108 VKGMQQE

-1175 SHDEDLSVVIA
+1175 SHDEDLSMVIA

-1210 KIDDEGSVD
+1210 KIDDEGSV
-1219 NGSLSGNFVITDE
+1219 NSGSLSENFVITDE

-1308 NALGSVLNAH
+1308 NAIGSVLNAH

-1511 WVDTAYNKDGQ
+1511 WVDTAYNEDGQ

-1535 CGELMIKSGP
+1535 CGELKIKSGP

-1583 LRPVAAEADD
+1583 LRPIAAEADD
-1593 TQKQEETLPAPEN
+1593 TQKQEEVLPAPEN

-1646 TLAIDLARDLRYAV
+1646 TLAIDLAKDLRYAV

-1673 KIRISLESKYNYFSI
+1673 KIRINLESKYNYFSV

-1728 ILLKRTIRPTIKIT
+1728 ILLKRTIRPSIKIT

-1789 PDALFSADIKP
+1789 PDELFSADIQRT
-1800 ADGWLTADEYL
+1800 DGWLTADEYL

-1889 KLSNKVNGNYHSAT
+1889 KLSNKVNGNYHSST

-1956 TIAANHKSE
+1956 TIAANHKAE
-1965 KIKEKFKEWVWT
+1965 KIKETFKEWVWT

-2017 ANHQKNAVARVLY
+2017 ADHQKNAVARVLY

-2149 QSSDDDDDLSVKDA
+2149 QSSDDDDNLSVKDA

-2262 EMYIMKRYLEP
+2262 EMYVMKKYLEP

-2316 KNLPELMNIYRR
+2316 KNLPELMSIYRR

-2353 LTKPSEEQKQ
+2353 LTKPSEEQKL

-2426 WEETREDSLTQVVF
+2426 WEETKDDSLTQVVF

-2453 DDIKSKLIALGIPE
+2453 DDIKSKLIALGVPE

-2629 ADRMKA
+2629 ADRMRA

-2764 LSKHKDELEI
+2764 LSIHKEELEI

-2841 GTIIAKYTYSVPE
+2841 GTIIAKFTYSVPE
-2854 SFVER
+2854 SYIEKI
-2859 LYNDDD
+2859 YNDDD
-2865 SLSLEYGNLS
+2865 NLSLEYGSLQ
-2875 EYVKSIHGDN
+2875 EYVKSVQGDN

-2898 DDDIPAVDDTLL
+2898 DDDIPAVDDTMF

-2925 EFLTLQGVKS
+2925 ELLTLQGVKS

-2958 GKIYSEKLG
+2958 GKLYSEKLG

-2976 TSRSRGI
+2976 ASRNRGI

>member
-1 MKKEPLQSCTALF
+1 
-14 CATTHINAT
+14 
-23 LLRELFAEDYKK
+23 

-83 MGLRIN
+83 IGLRIN

-100 NGMKKRLFDISQTNG
+100 NGIKKHLFDVSQTNG

-209 SNFPVIDENAQ
+209 SNFSVINENAQ
-220 ELVGTVAAVYVNAF
+220 ELVGTVAAVYVNVF

-257 QPIVSDDISDFEQKV
+257 KPIVNDDISEFEQKV
-272 TVEETTVTDSADIE
+272 TVEETTVTDNADIE

-304 NTVEPEPDYNEF
+304 DTVEPEPDYNEF
-316 VDVPEKAERLAL
+316 VEVPEKAEHLTL

-343 EYKKVNKQN
+343 DYKKVNKQA
-352 VVTFYSNNNK
+352 VIKFYNINK
-362 ARALIRYT
+362 SAKVLMRYT

-377 HAIKIDD
+377 HPIELAEM
-384 LPDVAKWS
+384 PDVVKWS
-392 ATQKGI
+392 ATSKG
-398 VLSDSNG
+398 VVFADANG
-405 AEIDSID
+405 AELYCVN
-412 WHPSCYV
+412 WRTACGYV
-419 LRELINSD
+419 KQLIRDNE
-427 SYIVERTSEI
+427 YAINNTIEATSEK
-437 EKTPE
+437 E
-442 AEKETEKYRGN
+442 EKETEKYRGN

-464 LYSKFVKLFPDFLT
+464 LYSKFVELFPDFLT
-478 DYKYLKFESDL
+478 DYKYLKLESDL

-547 TYEQD
+547 TYEPD
-552 SDEQDNCNSFVDT
+552 SDEQ
-565 WFNNISTQAYRPVR
+565 
-579 AINLHGKEIT
+579 
-589 FANVLSMD
+589 
-597 KNESEDNIKPI
+597 
-608 SATLIVNIYGG
+608 
-619 PGAGKSTTALQ
+619 
-630 LVAELKKLGYHADY
+630 LG
-644 VSEVAKEL
+644 
-652 VYAKDFEHLDGTL
+652 
-665 KNQSKILSE
+665 I
-674 QKRRLDIMLDN
+674 
-685 VDVVVTDSPLLLNTV
+685 
-700 YLKENAPEYIESV
+700 
-713 FSQYENYNNYNVVVE
+713 
-728 RDLSVEFEQAGR
+728 
-740 IHNLEESI
+740 
-748 KKDGEIN
+748 
-755 TLLDSHNIDY
+755 
-765 QRFDRNNLT
+765 
-774 GILDGIISKINDIKI
+774 
-789 NESITADNTED
+789 
-800 EDNTIVISENGV
+800 
-812 SREYIIEQKRDNIV
+812 
-826 NVVDKESGEYAVEV
+826 
-840 DLENRV
+840 
-846 AVKFISSFSDN
+846 
-857 QKNQFIEYFKDYDA
+857 
-871 VYNEESFIQSTAK
+871 
-884 ALLLGAE
+884 
-891 TDDDYVII
+891 
-899 KHIEMI
+899 
-905 DNDPDNVKEVND
+905 
-917 ISSEKSF
+917 
-924 AEQVDEALGGV
+924 
-935 LPFYTS
+935 
-941 LKVCDTPQ
+941 
-949 ILLDVGCEQLP
+949 
-960 MLYTQKHLKNAILPP
+960 
-975 DEKNHRHGLEIEQI
+975 
-989 KRLPELLSYPVMI
+989 
-1002 IDSPNRKDS
+1002 
-1011 IIVVTSE
+1011 
-1018 VDKSDNPIIAS
+1018 
-1029 IKPNGKGRYEVE
+1029 
-1041 NVSSNF
+1041 
-1047 ITSVYG
+1047 
-1053 RNNFSEYLRR
+1053 
-1063 IVQSDN
+1063 
-1069 LLFCDKQKSQAMFE
+1069 
-1083 RWGEQYSEL
+1083 
-1092 TNNLDFNIII
+1092 
-1102 HQSRNI
+1102 
-1108 VKGMQKE
+1108 
-1115 NNAEQLSFFENSTL
+1115 
-1129 EDTEVEIPFAVG
+1129 
-1141 DEIDYGE
+1141 
-1148 RHYTISKIDKEK
+1148 
-1160 NTVTL
+1160 
-1165 LDYNTGWYPI
+1165 
-1175 SHDEDLSVVIA
+1175 
-1186 EFEAVRE
+1186 
-1193 KEIVESEALAT
+1193 
-1204 KPNNFV
+1204 
-1210 KIDDEGSVD
+1210 
-1219 NGSLSGNFVITDE
+1219 
-1232 QLGVGGPKQ
+1232 GGPKQ

-1308 NALGSVLNAH
+1308 NAIGSVLNAH

-1485 ANAGTTVVSDII
+1485 ATAGTTVVSDII

-1511 WVDTAYNKDGQ
+1511 WVDTAYNEDGQ

-1535 CGELMIKSGP
+1535 CGELKIKSGP

-1593 TQKQEETLPAPEN
+1593 TQKQEEALPAPEN

-1646 TLAIDLARDLRYAV
+1646 TLAIDLAKDLRYAV

-1673 KIRISLESKYNYFSI
+1673 KIRISLESKYNYFSV

-1728 ILLKRTIRPTIKIT
+1728 ILLKRTIRPSIKIT

-1789 PDALFSADIKP
+1789 PDELFSADIQRT
-1800 ADGWLTADEYL
+1800 DGWLTADEYL

-1889 KLSNKVNGNYHSAT
+1889 KLSNKVNGNYHSST

-1956 TIAANHKSE
+1956 TIAANHKAE
-1965 KIKEKFKEWVWT
+1965 KIKETFKEWVWT

-2017 ANHQKNAVARVLY
+2017 ADHQKNAVARVLY

-2149 QSSDDDDDLSVKDA
+2149 QSSDDDDNLSVKDA

-2262 EMYIMKRYLEP
+2262 EMYVMKKYLEP

-2280 LQHFDSWVAD
+2280 LQHFDSWVSD

-2316 KNLPELMNIYRR
+2316 KNLPELMSIYRR

-2353 LTKPSEEQKQ
+2353 LTKPSEEQKL

-2426 WEETREDSLTQVVF
+2426 WEETKDDSLTQVVF

-2453 DDIKSKLIALGIPE
+2453 DDIKSKLIALGVPE

-2629 ADRMKA
+2629 ADRMRA

-2764 LSKHKDELEI
+2764 LSIHKEELEI

-2841 GTIIAKYTYSVPE
+2841 GTIIAKFTYSVPE
-2854 SFVER
+2854 SYIEKI
-2859 LYNDDD
+2859 YNDDD
-2865 SLSLEYGNLS
+2865 NLSLEYGSLQ
-2875 EYVKSIHGDN
+2875 EYVKSVQGDN

-2898 DDDIPAVDDTLL
+2898 DDDIPAVDDTMF

-2925 EFLTLQGVKS
+2925 ELLTLQGVKS

-2958 GKIYSEKLG
+2958 GKLYSEKLG

-2976 TSRSRGI
+2976 ASRNRGI

>member
-1 MKKEPLQSCTALF
+1 
-14 CATTHINAT
+14 
-23 LLRELFAEDYKK
+23 

-83 MGLRIN
+83 IGLRIN

-100 NGMKKRLFDISQTNG
+100 NGIKKHLFDVSQTNG

-209 SNFPVIDENAQ
+209 SNFPVINENAQ
-220 ELVGTVAAVYVNAF
+220 ELVGTVAAVYVNVF

-257 QPIVSDDISDFEQKV
+257 KPIVNDDISEFEQKV

-286 TENDI
+286 TKNDI

-304 NTVEPEPDYNEF
+304 DTVEPEPDYNEF
-316 VDVPEKAERLAL
+316 VDVPEKAERLTL
-328 TAEQQETVLKQIFQA
+328 TAEQQEAVLKQIFQA
-343 EYKKVNKQN
+343 DYKKVNKQN
-352 VVTFYSNNNK
+352 VVTFYSNNKK

-370 YAVYKGS
+370 YAMYKGS
-377 HAIKIDD
+377 HAIKVVD

-392 ATQKGI
+392 ATPKGI

-464 LYSKFVKLFPDFLT
+464 LYSKFVELFPDFLT
-478 DYKYLKFESDL
+478 DYKYLKLESDL

-547 TYEQD
+547 TYEPD

-565 WFNNISTQAYRPVR
+565 WFNNISTQAYKPVR
-579 AINLHGKEIT
+579 AINIHGKEIT
-589 FANVLSMD
+589 FANVLPMD

-608 SATLIVNIYGG
+608 STTLIVNIYGG

-728 RDLSVEFEQAGR
+728 RDLSVKFEQEGR

-755 TLLDSHNIDY
+755 TLLDSHDIDY
-765 QRFDRNNLT
+765 QRFDRNNIA

-789 NESITADNTED
+789 SESITSDNTED
-800 EDNTIVISENGV
+800 EDNTIVISKNGV

-826 NVVDKESGEYAVEV
+826 NVVEKESGEYAVEV

-857 QKNQFIEYFKDYDA
+857 QKNQFFEYFKDYDA
-871 VYNEESFIQSTAK
+871 VYNKESFIQSTAK

-905 DNDPDNVKEVND
+905 DNDPDNIKVVDDNG
-917 ISSEKSF
+917 SEKSF

-989 KRLPELLSYPVMI
+989 KRLPELLSHPVMI

-1018 VDKSDNPIIAS
+1018 VDKSDNPIIVS

-1053 RNNFSEYLRR
+1053 RNNFSEYFRK

-1108 VKGMQKE
+1108 VKGMQQE

-1175 SHDEDLSVVIA
+1175 SHDEDLSMVIA

-1193 KEIVESEALAT
+1193 KEIVESEALAA

-1210 KIDDEGSVD
+1210 KIDDEGSV
-1219 NGSLSGNFVITDE
+1219 NSGSLSENFVITDE

-1308 NALGSVLNAH
+1308 NAIGSVLNAH

-1427 MIHDYFFLKTLEMV
+1427 MIHDYFFLKTLEMI

-1593 TQKQEETLPAPEN
+1593 TQEQEETLPAPEN

-1620 KRNGSVLVEAKRK
+1620 KRNGNVLVEAKRK

-1646 TLAIDLARDLRYAV
+1646 TLAIDLAKDLRYAV

-1673 KIRISLESKYNYFSI
+1673 KIRISLESKYNYFSV

-1728 ILLKRTIRPTIKIT
+1728 ILLKRTIRPSIKIT

-1789 PDALFSADIKP
+1789 PDELFSAEIKP
-1800 ADGWLTADEYL
+1800 TDGWLTADEYL

-1889 KLSNKVNGNYHSAT
+1889 KLSNKVNGNYHSST

-1956 TIAANHKSE
+1956 TIAANHKAE
-1965 KIKEKFKEWVWT
+1965 KIKETFKEWVWT

-1989 NAKYNTERART
+1989 NSKYNTERART

-2011 TSSIQL
+2011 TSSIEL
-2017 ANHQKNAVARVLY
+2017 ADHQKNAVARVLY

-2149 QSSDDDDDLSVKDA
+2149 QSSYDDDNLSVKDA

-2178 YDTEQ
+2178 FDTEQ

-2262 EMYIMKRYLEP
+2262 EMYVMKKYLEP

-2316 KNLPELMNIYRR
+2316 KNLPELMSIYRR

-2353 LTKPSEEQKQ
+2353 LTKPSEEQKL

-2426 WEETREDSLTQVVF
+2426 WEETKDDSLTQVVF

-2453 DDIKSKLIALGIPE
+2453 DDIKEKLIALGIPE

-2764 LSKHKDELEI
+2764 LSIHKEELEI

-2841 GTIIAKYTYSVPE
+2841 GTIIAKFTYSVPE
-2854 SFVER
+2854 SYIEKI
-2859 LYNDDD
+2859 YNDDD
-2865 SLSLEYGNLS
+2865 NLSLEYGSLQ
-2875 EYVKSIHGDN
+2875 EYVKSVQGDN

-2898 DDDIPAVDDTLL
+2898 DDDIPAVDDTMF

-2925 EFLTLQGVKS
+2925 ELLTLQGVKS

-2958 GKIYSEKLG
+2958 GKLYSEKLG

-2976 TSRSRGI
+2976 TSCSRGI

>member
-1 MKKEPLQSCTALF
+1 
-14 CATTHINAT
+14 
-23 LLRELFAEDYKK
+23 

-83 MGLRIN
+83 IGLRIN

-100 NGMKKRLFDISQTNG
+100 NGIKKHLFDVSQTNG

-209 SNFPVIDENAQ
+209 SNFPVINENAQ
-220 ELVGTVAAVYVNAF
+220 ELVGTVAAVYVNVF

-257 QPIVSDDISDFEQKV
+257 KPIVNDDISEFEQKV
-272 TVEETTVTDSADIE
+272 TVEETTVTDNADIE

-304 NTVEPEPDYNEF
+304 DTVEPEPDYNEF
-316 VDVPEKAERLAL
+316 VEVPEKAERLTL

-343 EYKKVNKQN
+343 DYKKVNKQA
-352 VVTFYSNNNK
+352 VIKFYNINK
-362 ARALIRYT
+362 SAKVLMRYT

-377 HAIKIDD
+377 HPIELAEM
-384 LPDVAKWS
+384 PDVVKWS
-392 ATQKGI
+392 ATSKG
-398 VLSDSNG
+398 VVFADANG
-405 AEIDSID
+405 AELYCVN
-412 WHPSCYV
+412 WRTACGYV
-419 LRELINSD
+419 KQLIRDNEYAISNT
-427 SYIVERTSEI
+427 IEATSEK
-437 EKTPE
+437 E
-442 AEKETEKYRGN
+442 EKETEKYRGN

-464 LYSKFVKLFPDFLT
+464 LYSKFVELFPDFLT
-478 DYKYLKFESDL
+478 DYKYLKLESDL

-533 TAVSYQQDGMGIYK
+533 TAISYQQDGMSIYK
-547 TYEQD
+547 TYEPD

-565 WFNNISTQAYRPVR
+565 WFNNISTQAYRPVK
-579 AINLHGKEIT
+579 AINIHGKEIT

-597 KNESEDNIKPI
+597 KNEN
-608 SATLIVNIYGG
+608 
-619 PGAGKSTTALQ
+619 
-630 LVAELKKLGYHADY
+630 
-644 VSEVAKEL
+644 
-652 VYAKDFEHLDGTL
+652 
-665 KNQSKILSE
+665 
-674 QKRRLDIMLDN
+674 
-685 VDVVVTDSPLLLNTV
+685 
-700 YLKENAPEYIESV
+700 
-713 FSQYENYNNYNVVVE
+713 
-728 RDLSVEFEQAGR
+728 
-740 IHNLEESI
+740 
-748 KKDGEIN
+748 
-755 TLLDSHNIDY
+755 
-765 QRFDRNNLT
+765 
-774 GILDGIISKINDIKI
+774 
-789 NESITADNTED
+789 

-826 NVVDKESGEYAVEV
+826 NVVEKESGEYAVEV

-857 QKNQFIEYFKDYDA
+857 QKNQFFEYFKDYDA
-871 VYNEESFIQSTAK
+871 VYNKESFIQSTAK

-905 DNDPDNVKEVND
+905 DNDPDNIKVVDDNG
-917 ISSEKSF
+917 SEKSF

-989 KRLPELLSYPVMI
+989 KRLPELLSHPVMI

-1029 IKPNGKGRYEVE
+1029 IKPNGEGRYEVE

-1053 RNNFSEYLRR
+1053 RNNFSEYFRR

-1108 VKGMQKE
+1108 VKGMQQE

-1175 SHDEDLSVVIA
+1175 SHDEDLSMVIA

-1210 KIDDEGSVD
+1210 KIDDEGSV
-1219 NGSLSGNFVITDE
+1219 NSGSLSENFVITDE

-1308 NALGSVLNAH
+1308 NAIGSVLNAH

-1511 WVDTAYNKDGQ
+1511 WVDTAYNEDGQ

-1535 CGELMIKSGP
+1535 CGELKIKSGP

-1583 LRPVAAEADD
+1583 LRPIAAEADD
-1593 TQKQEETLPAPEN
+1593 TQKQEEVLPAPEN

-1646 TLAIDLARDLRYAV
+1646 TLAIDLAKDLRYAV

-1673 KIRISLESKYNYFSI
+1673 KIRINLESKYNYFSV

-1728 ILLKRTIRPTIKIT
+1728 ILLKRTIRPSIKIT

-1789 PDALFSADIKP
+1789 PDELFSADIQRT
-1800 ADGWLTADEYL
+1800 DGWLTADEYL

-1889 KLSNKVNGNYHSAT
+1889 KLSNKVNGNYHSST

-1956 TIAANHKSE
+1956 TIAANHKAE
-1965 KIKEKFKEWVWT
+1965 KIKETFKEWVWT

-2011 TSSIQL
+2011 TSSIEL
-2017 ANHQKNAVARVLY
+2017 ADHQKNAVARVLY

-2149 QSSDDDDDLSVKDA
+2149 QSSDDDDNLSVKDA

-2178 YDTEQ
+2178 FDTEQ

-2262 EMYIMKRYLEP
+2262 EMYVMKKYLEP

-2316 KNLPELMNIYRR
+2316 KNLPELMSIYRR

-2353 LTKPSEEQKQ
+2353 LTKPSEEQKL

-2426 WEETREDSLTQVVF
+2426 WEETKDDSLTQVVF

-2620 LRREKAEFE
+2620 LCREKAEFE

-2764 LSKHKDELEI
+2764 LSKHKEELKI

-2826 AVTSVIDKS
+2826 AVNSVVDKS

-2841 GTIIAKYTYSVPE
+2841 GTIIAKFTYSVPE
-2854 SFVER
+2854 SYIEKI
-2859 LYNDDD
+2859 YNDDD
-2865 SLSLEYGNLS
+2865 NLSLEYGSLQ
-2875 EYVKSIHGDN
+2875 EYVKSVQGDN

-2898 DDDIPAVDDTLL
+2898 DDDIPAVDDTMF
-2910 LTLKQ
+2910 LTFKQ

-2925 EFLTLQGVKS
+2925 ELLTLQGVKS

-2958 GKIYSEKLG
+2958 GKLYSEKLG

-2976 TSRSRGI
+2976 ASRNRGI

>member
-1 MKKEPLQSCTALF
+1 
-14 CATTHINAT
+14 
-23 LLRELFAEDYKK
+23 

-100 NGMKKRLFDISQTNG
+100 NGMKKRLFDIFQTNG

-251 GRQAMR
+251 GRQAML
-257 QPIVSDDISDFEQKV
+257 QPIVNDDISDFEQKV

-286 TENDI
+286 KENDI

-304 NTVEPEPDYNEF
+304 DTVEPEPDYNEF
-316 VDVPEKAERLAL
+316 VDVSEKAERLAL

-352 VVTFYSNNNK
+352 VVTFYGNNNK

-871 VYNEESFIQSTAK
+871 VYNKESFIQSTAK

-1053 RNNFSEYLRR
+1053 RNNFSEYFRR

-1397 LRAGTFDV
+1397 LRAGSFDV

-1673 KIRISLESKYNYFSI
+1673 KIRISLESKYNYFSV

-1728 ILLKRTIRPTIKIT
+1728 ILLKRTIRPSIKIT

-1800 ADGWLTADEYL
+1800 DDGWLTADEYL

-1823 LLSSRFPELKVNV
+1823 LLSSRFSELKVNV

-1889 KLSNKVNGNYHSAT
+1889 KLTNKVNGNYHSST

-1933 RDELGHLVYDDKGN
+1933 RDELGNLVYDDKGN

-1956 TIAANHKSE
+1956 TIAANHKAE
-1965 KIKEKFKEWVWT
+1965 KIKETFKEWVWT

-1989 NAKYNTERART
+1989 NTKYNTERART

-2129 SPEKRKEYYQQQIDE
+2129 SPEKRKEYYEQQIYE
-2144 LIDII
+2144 LIEII
-2149 QSSDDDDDLSVKDA
+2149 QSSDDDDNLSVKDA

-2262 EMYIMKRYLEP
+2262 EMYVMKKYLEP

-2453 DDIKSKLIALGIPE
+2453 DDIKSKLIVLGIPE

-2489 NEGRVRILIGST
+2489 NGGRVRILIGST

-2620 LRREKAEFE
+2620 LHREKAEFE

-2722 GYGSF
+2722 GHGSF

-2764 LSKHKDELEI
+2764 LSIHKEELEI

-2865 SLSLEYGNLS
+2865 SLSLEYGDLS

-2915 CRAIVLEEDS
+2915 CRAIVLEENS
-2925 EFLTLQGVKS
+2925 ELLTLQGVKS
-2935 NGEHIKVGTFDY
+2935 NGEHIKIGTFDY

-2958 GKIYSEKLG
+2958 GKLYSEKLG

-2976 TSRSRGI
+2976 TSRSRRI

>member
-1 MKKEPLQSCTALF
+1 
-14 CATTHINAT
+14 
-23 LLRELFAEDYKK
+23 

-83 MGLRIN
+83 IGLRIN

-100 NGMKKRLFDISQTNG
+100 NGIKKHLFDVSQTNG

-209 SNFPVIDENAQ
+209 SNFPVINENAQ
-220 ELVGTVAAVYVNAF
+220 ELVGTVAAVYVNVF

-257 QPIVSDDISDFEQKV
+257 KPIVNDDISEFEQKV
-272 TVEETTVTDSADIE
+272 TVEETTVTDNADIE

-304 NTVEPEPDYNEF
+304 DTVEPEPDYNEF
-316 VDVPEKAERLAL
+316 VEVPEKAERLTL

-343 EYKKVNKQN
+343 DYKKVNKQA
-352 VVTFYSNNNK
+352 VIKFYNINK
-362 ARALIRYT
+362 SAKVLMRYT

-377 HAIKIDD
+377 HPIELAEM
-384 LPDVAKWS
+384 PDVVKWS
-392 ATQKGI
+392 ATSKG
-398 VLSDSNG
+398 VVFADANG
-405 AEIDSID
+405 AELYCVN
-412 WHPSCYV
+412 WRTACGYV
-419 LRELINSD
+419 KQLIRDNEYAISNT
-427 SYIVERTSEI
+427 IEATSEK
-437 EKTPE
+437 E
-442 AEKETEKYRGN
+442 EKETEKYRGN

-464 LYSKFVKLFPDFLT
+464 LYSKFVELFPDFLT
-478 DYKYLKFESDL
+478 NYKYLKLESDL

-533 TAVSYQQDGMGIYK
+533 TAISYQQDGMSIYK
-547 TYEQD
+547 TYEPD

-565 WFNNISTQAYRPVR
+565 WFNNISTQAYRPVK
-579 AINLHGKEIT
+579 AINIHGKEIT

-597 KNESEDNIKPI
+597 KNEN
-608 SATLIVNIYGG
+608 
-619 PGAGKSTTALQ
+619 
-630 LVAELKKLGYHADY
+630 
-644 VSEVAKEL
+644 
-652 VYAKDFEHLDGTL
+652 
-665 KNQSKILSE
+665 
-674 QKRRLDIMLDN
+674 
-685 VDVVVTDSPLLLNTV
+685 
-700 YLKENAPEYIESV
+700 
-713 FSQYENYNNYNVVVE
+713 
-728 RDLSVEFEQAGR
+728 
-740 IHNLEESI
+740 
-748 KKDGEIN
+748 
-755 TLLDSHNIDY
+755 
-765 QRFDRNNLT
+765 
-774 GILDGIISKINDIKI
+774 
-789 NESITADNTED
+789 

-857 QKNQFIEYFKDYDA
+857 QKNQFFEYFKDYDA
-871 VYNEESFIQSTAK
+871 VYNKESFIQSTAK

-905 DNDPDNVKEVND
+905 DNDPDNIKVVDDNG
-917 ISSEKSF
+917 SEKSF
-924 AEQVDEALGGV
+924 AEQVDDVFAGNANR
-935 LPFYTS
+935 YND

-960 MLYTQKHLKNAILPP
+960 MLYTQKHLKKVVQPKDL
-975 DEKNHRHGLEIEQI
+975 EKHTHGLTTEQI
-989 KRLPELLSYPVMI
+989 KKLPEWLADPVMI
-1002 IDSPNRKDS
+1002 YDSLSRQDS
-1011 IIVVTSE
+1011 LVVVTSE
-1018 VDKSDNPIIAS
+1018 IDIDNDPIIVS
-1029 IKPNGKGRYEVE
+1029 VRPSGNGNYNLRRV
-1041 NVSSNF
+1041 NSNF

-1053 RNNFSEYLRR
+1053 RENFDRHLELEL
-1063 IVQSDN
+1063 QADN
-1069 LLFCDKQKSQAMFE
+1069 ILYINKQKSQ
-1083 RWGEQYSEL
+1083 EL
-1092 TNNLDFNIII
+1092 FSVLRLQFSQGLNALDSNVII

-1108 VKGMQKE
+1108 VKGMQQE

-1175 SHDEDLSVVIA
+1175 SHDEDLSMVIA

-1210 KIDDEGSVD
+1210 KIDDEGSV
-1219 NGSLSGNFVITDE
+1219 NSGSLSENFVITDE
-1232 QLGVGGPKQ
+1232 QLGIGGPKQ

-1308 NALGSVLNAH
+1308 NAIGSVLNAH

-1511 WVDTAYNKDGQ
+1511 WVDTAYNEDGQ

-1535 CGELMIKSGP
+1535 CGELKIKSGP

-1593 TQKQEETLPAPEN
+1593 TQKQEEALPAPEN

-1646 TLAIDLARDLRYAV
+1646 TLAIDLAKDLRYAV

-1673 KIRISLESKYNYFSI
+1673 KIRINLESKYNYFSV

-1728 ILLKRTIRPTIKIT
+1728 ILLKRTIRPSIKIT

-1789 PDALFSADIKP
+1789 PDELFSADIQRT
-1800 ADGWLTADEYL
+1800 DGWLTADEYL

-1889 KLSNKVNGNYHSAT
+1889 KLSNKVNGNYHSST

-1956 TIAANHKSE
+1956 TIAANHKAE
-1965 KIKEKFKEWVWT
+1965 KIKETFKEWVWT

-1989 NAKYNTERART
+1989 NSKYNTERART

-2011 TSSIQL
+2011 TSSIEL
-2017 ANHQKNAVARVLY
+2017 ADHQKNAVARVLY

-2149 QSSDDDDDLSVKDA
+2149 QSSDDDDNLSVKDA

-2262 EMYIMKRYLEP
+2262 EMYVMKKYLEP

-2316 KNLPELMNIYRR
+2316 KNLPELMSIYRR

-2353 LTKPSEEQKQ
+2353 LTKPSEEQKL

-2426 WEETREDSLTQVVF
+2426 WEETKDDSLTQVVF

-2489 NEGRVRILIGST
+2489 YEGRVRILIGST

-2663 SKQYPRSENFCVEIV
+2663 SKQYPRSENFCIEIV

-2764 LSKHKDELEI
+2764 LSKHKEELKI

-2826 AVTSVIDKS
+2826 AVTSVVDKS

-2841 GTIIAKYTYSVPE
+2841 GTIIAKFTYSVPE
-2854 SFVER
+2854 SYIEKI
-2859 LYNDDD
+2859 YNDDD
-2865 SLSLEYGNLS
+2865 NLSLEYGSLQ
-2875 EYVKSIHGDN
+2875 EYVKSVQGDN

-2898 DDDIPAVDDTLL
+2898 DDDIPAVDDTMF

-2925 EFLTLQGVKS
+2925 ELLTLQGVKS

-2958 GKIYSEKLG
+2958 GKLYSEKLG

-2976 TSRSRGI
+2976 ASRNRRI

>member
-1 MKKEPLQSCTALF
+1 
-14 CATTHINAT
+14 
-23 LLRELFAEDYKK
+23 

-83 MGLRIN
+83 IGLRIN

-100 NGMKKRLFDISQTNG
+100 NGIKKHLFDVSQTNG

-194 CERLNVI
+194 CERLNIV

-209 SNFPVIDENAQ
+209 SNFPVINENAQ

-257 QPIVSDDISDFEQKV
+257 KPIVNDDISEFEQKV
-272 TVEETTVTDSADIE
+272 TVEETTVTDNADIE

-291 SEKEDDRYVVEPD
+291 SEKEDDRYVVESD
-304 NTVEPEPDYNEF
+304 DTVEPEPDYNEF
-316 VDVPEKAERLAL
+316 VEVPEKAERLTI

-343 EYKKVNKQN
+343 DYKKVNKQA
-352 VVTFYSNNNK
+352 VIKFYNINK
-362 ARALIRYT
+362 SAKVLMRYT

-377 HAIKIDD
+377 HPIELAEM
-384 LPDVAKWS
+384 PDVVKWS
-392 ATQKGI
+392 ATSKG
-398 VLSDSNG
+398 VVFADANG
-405 AEIDSID
+405 AELYCVN
-412 WHPSCYV
+412 WRTACGYV
-419 LRELINSD
+419 KQLIRDNEYAISNT
-427 SYIVERTSEI
+427 IEATSEK
-437 EKTPE
+437 E
-442 AEKETEKYRGN
+442 EKETEKYRGN

-464 LYSKFVKLFPDFLT
+464 LYSKFAELFPDFLT
-478 DYKYLKFESDL
+478 DYKYLKLESDL

-533 TAVSYQQDGMGIYK
+533 TAISYQQDGMSIYK
-547 TYEQD
+547 TYEPD

-579 AINLHGKEIT
+579 AINIHGKEIT

-597 KNESEDNIKPI
+597 KNEI
-608 SATLIVNIYGG
+608 
-619 PGAGKSTTALQ
+619 
-630 LVAELKKLGYHADY
+630 
-644 VSEVAKEL
+644 
-652 VYAKDFEHLDGTL
+652 
-665 KNQSKILSE
+665 
-674 QKRRLDIMLDN
+674 
-685 VDVVVTDSPLLLNTV
+685 
-700 YLKENAPEYIESV
+700 
-713 FSQYENYNNYNVVVE
+713 
-728 RDLSVEFEQAGR
+728 
-740 IHNLEESI
+740 
-748 KKDGEIN
+748 
-755 TLLDSHNIDY
+755 
-765 QRFDRNNLT
+765 
-774 GILDGIISKINDIKI
+774 
-789 NESITADNTED
+789 

-857 QKNQFIEYFKDYDA
+857 QKNQFFEYFKDYDA
-871 VYNEESFIQSTAK
+871 VYNKESFIQSTAK

-905 DNDPDNVKEVND
+905 DNDPDNIKVVDDNG
-917 ISSEKSF
+917 SEKSF

-989 KRLPELLSYPVMI
+989 KRLPELLSHPVMI

-1029 IKPNGKGRYEVE
+1029 IKPNGEGRYEVE

-1053 RNNFSEYLRR
+1053 RNNFSEYFRR

-1108 VKGMQKE
+1108 VKGMQQE

-1175 SHDEDLSVVIA
+1175 SHDEDLSMVIA

-1210 KIDDEGSVD
+1210 KIDDEGSFN
-1219 NGSLSGNFVITDE
+1219 NGSSSENFVITDE

-1303 EEEYQ
+1303 GEEYQ
-1308 NALGSVLNAH
+1308 NAIGSVLNAH

-1412 GDYSVVDKKYNRDHA
+1412 GDYSVIDKKYNRDHA

-1441 RPNGVIAFITSKGT
+1441 RPNGLIAFITSKGT

-1511 WVDTAYNKDGQ
+1511 WVDTAYNEDGQ

-1535 CGELMIKSGP
+1535 CGELKIKSGP

-1593 TQKQEETLPAPEN
+1593 TQKQEEALPAPEN

-1646 TLAIDLARDLRYAV
+1646 TLAIDLAKDLRYAV

-1673 KIRISLESKYNYFSI
+1673 KIRISLESKYNYFSV

-1728 ILLKRTIRPTIKIT
+1728 ILLKRTIRPSIKIT

-1789 PDALFSADIKP
+1789 PDELFSADIQP
-1800 ADGWLTADEYL
+1800 TDGWLTADEYL

-1889 KLSNKVNGNYHSAT
+1889 KLSNKVNGNYHSST

-1956 TIAANHKSE
+1956 TIAANHKAE
-1965 KIKEKFKEWVWT
+1965 KIKETFKEWVWT

-1989 NAKYNTERART
+1989 NSKYNTERART

-2011 TSSIQL
+2011 TSSIEL
-2017 ANHQKNAVARVLY
+2017 AVHQKNAVARVLY

-2149 QSSDDDDDLSVKDA
+2149 QSSDDDDNLSVKDA

-2262 EMYIMKRYLEP
+2262 EMYVMKKYLEP

-2316 KNLPELMNIYRR
+2316 KNLPELMSIYRR

-2353 LTKPSEEQKQ
+2353 LTKPSEEQKL

-2426 WEETREDSLTQVVF
+2426 WEETKDDSLTQVVF

-2453 DDIKSKLIALGIPE
+2453 DDIKSKLIALGVPE

-2620 LRREKAEFE
+2620 LRREKSEFE

-2764 LSKHKDELEI
+2764 LSKHKEELKI

-2800 EELNK
+2800 EELNQ

-2826 AVTSVIDKS
+2826 TVNSVIDKS

-2841 GTIIAKYTYSVPE
+2841 GTIIAKFTYSVPE
-2854 SFVER
+2854 SYIEKI
-2859 LYNDDD
+2859 YNDDD
-2865 SLSLEYGNLS
+2865 NLSLEYGSLQ
-2875 EYVKSIHGDN
+2875 EYVKSVQGDN

-2898 DDDIPAVDDTLL
+2898 DDDIPAVDDTMF
-2910 LTLKQ
+2910 LTFKQ

-2925 EFLTLQGVKS
+2925 ELLTLQGVKS

-2958 GKIYSEKLG
+2958 GKLYSEKLG

-2976 TSRSRGI
+2976 ASRNRRI

>member
-1 MKKEPLQSCTALF
+1 
-14 CATTHINAT
+14 
-23 LLRELFAEDYKK
+23 

-83 MGLRIN
+83 IGLRIN

-100 NGMKKRLFDISQTNG
+100 NGIKKHLFDVSQTNG

-209 SNFPVIDENAQ
+209 SNFPVINENAQ
-220 ELVGTVAAVYVNAF
+220 ELVGTVAAVYVNVF

-257 QPIVSDDISDFEQKV
+257 KPIVNDDISEFEQKV
-272 TVEETTVTDSADIE
+272 TVEETTVTDNADIE

-304 NTVEPEPDYNEF
+304 DTVEPEPDYNEF
-316 VDVPEKAERLAL
+316 VEVPEKAERLTL

-343 EYKKVNKQN
+343 DYKKVNKQA
-352 VVTFYSNNNK
+352 VIKFYNINK
-362 ARALIRYT
+362 SAKVLMRYT

-377 HAIKIDD
+377 HPIELAEM
-384 LPDVAKWS
+384 PDVVKWS
-392 ATQKGI
+392 ATSKG
-398 VLSDSNG
+398 VVFADANG
-405 AEIDSID
+405 AELYCVN
-412 WHPSCYV
+412 WRTACGYV
-419 LRELINSD
+419 KQLIRDNEYAISNT
-427 SYIVERTSEI
+427 IEATSEK
-437 EKTPE
+437 E
-442 AEKETEKYRGN
+442 EKETEKYRGN

-464 LYSKFVKLFPDFLT
+464 LYSKFVELFPDFLT
-478 DYKYLKFESDL
+478 NYKYLKLESNL

-501 NSVAMAHYYEQ
+501 NSVAMAHYYDQ

-533 TAVSYQQDGMGIYK
+533 TAISYQQDGMSIYK
-547 TYEQD
+547 TYEPD

-565 WFNNISTQAYRPVR
+565 WFNNISTQAYRPVK
-579 AINLHGKEIT
+579 AINIHGKEIT

-597 KNESEDNIKPI
+597 KNEN
-608 SATLIVNIYGG
+608 
-619 PGAGKSTTALQ
+619 
-630 LVAELKKLGYHADY
+630 
-644 VSEVAKEL
+644 
-652 VYAKDFEHLDGTL
+652 
-665 KNQSKILSE
+665 
-674 QKRRLDIMLDN
+674 
-685 VDVVVTDSPLLLNTV
+685 
-700 YLKENAPEYIESV
+700 
-713 FSQYENYNNYNVVVE
+713 
-728 RDLSVEFEQAGR
+728 
-740 IHNLEESI
+740 
-748 KKDGEIN
+748 
-755 TLLDSHNIDY
+755 
-765 QRFDRNNLT
+765 
-774 GILDGIISKINDIKI
+774 
-789 NESITADNTED
+789 

-826 NVVDKESGEYAVEV
+826 NVIDKESGEYAVEV

-857 QKNQFIEYFKDYDA
+857 QKNQFFDYLKDYDA
-871 VYNEESFIQSTAK
+871 VYNKESFIQSTAK

-924 AEQVDEALGGV
+924 AEQVDDV
-935 LPFYTS
+935 LAGNANRYND

-960 MLYTQKHLKNAILPP
+960 MLYTQKHLKKVVQPKDL
-975 DEKNHRHGLEIEQI
+975 EKHTHGLTTEQI
-989 KRLPELLSYPVMI
+989 KKLPEWLADPVMI
-1002 IDSPNRKDS
+1002 YDSLSRQDS
-1011 IIVVTSE
+1011 LVVVTSE
-1018 VDKSDNPIIAS
+1018 IDIDNDPIIVS
-1029 IKPNGKGRYEVE
+1029 VRPSGNGNYNLRRV
-1041 NVSSNF
+1041 NSNF

-1053 RNNFSEYLRR
+1053 RENFDRHLELEL
-1063 IVQSDN
+1063 QADN
-1069 LLFCDKQKSQAMFE
+1069 ILYINKQKSQ
-1083 RWGEQYSEL
+1083 EL
-1092 TNNLDFNIII
+1092 FSVLRLQFSQGLNALDSNVII

-1108 VKGMQKE
+1108 VKGMQQE

-1175 SHDEDLSVVIA
+1175 SHDEDLSMVIA

-1210 KIDDEGSVD
+1210 KIDDEGSV
-1219 NGSLSGNFVITDE
+1219 NSGSLSENFVITDE

-1308 NALGSVLNAH
+1308 NAIGSVLNAH

-1412 GDYSVVDKKYNRDHA
+1412 GDYSVVDKKYNHDHA

-1511 WVDTAYNKDGQ
+1511 WVDTGYNEDGQ

-1535 CGELMIKSGP
+1535 CGELKIKSGP

-1583 LRPVAAEADD
+1583 LKPVAAEADD
-1593 TQKQEETLPAPEN
+1593 TQKQEEALPAPEN

-1646 TLAIDLARDLRYAV
+1646 TLAIDLAKDLRYAV

-1673 KIRISLESKYNYFSI
+1673 KIRINLESKYNYFSV

-1728 ILLKRTIRPTIKIT
+1728 ILLKRTIRPSIKIT

-1789 PDALFSADIKP
+1789 PDELFSAEIKST
-1800 ADGWLTADEYL
+1800 DGWLTADEYL

-1889 KLSNKVNGNYHSAT
+1889 KLSNKVNGNYHSST

-1956 TIAANHKSE
+1956 TIAANHKAE
-1965 KIKEKFKEWVWT
+1965 KIKETFKEWVWT

-2011 TSSIQL
+2011 TSSIEL
-2017 ANHQKNAVARVLY
+2017 ADHQKNAVARVLY

-2149 QSSDDDDDLSVKDA
+2149 QSSYDDDNLSVKDA

-2178 YDTEQ
+2178 FDTEQ

-2262 EMYIMKRYLEP
+2262 EMYVMKKYLEP

-2316 KNLPELMNIYRR
+2316 KNLPELMSIYRR

-2353 LTKPSEEQKQ
+2353 LTKPSEEQKL

-2426 WEETREDSLTQVVF
+2426 WEETKDDSLTQVVF

-2663 SKQYPRSENFCVEIV
+2663 SKQYPRSENFCIEIV

-2764 LSKHKDELEI
+2764 LSKHKEELEI

-2800 EELNK
+2800 EELNQ

-2841 GTIIAKYTYSVPE
+2841 GTIIAKFTYSVPE
-2854 SFVER
+2854 SYIEKI
-2859 LYNDDD
+2859 YNDDD
-2865 SLSLEYGNLS
+2865 NLSLEYGSLQ
-2875 EYVKSIHGDN
+2875 EYVKSVQGDN

-2898 DDDIPAVDDTLL
+2898 DDDIPAVDDTMF
-2910 LTLKQ
+2910 LTFKQ

-2925 EFLTLQGVKS
+2925 ELLTLQGVKS

-2958 GKIYSEKLG
+2958 GKLYSEKLG

-2976 TSRSRGI
+2976 ASRNRRI